1 MDRLNFKSKFGLFNN
16 KNHNIHKTKDSI
28 LPSTLNRVNQN
39 SLWLQ
44 SMEPIKYAKKYAEKL
59 YVIENFKTEK
69 VELDLFKIELFSN
82 LKKQLSYNISLI
94 KKVFLETSDG
104 SLNVGLNS
112 ILIDSLLKVVFKKIY
127 YKIFSNT
134 DYIFSIIAVGGYG
147 RGELAPYS
155 DLDLLFL
162 LPDDLKINENKDT
175 EEAIQFILYILW
187 DLGYTVGHSTR
198 TISDCIEKS
207 KLDLTISTTLLEK
220 RFIIGDEESFN
231 LLNNKFNLF
240 NKSTKTLK
248 FVEAKLTESEL
259 RHSRF
264 GGSRYVV
271 EPNVKDGKGGLR
283 DLHTLI
289 WISKFAYKVD
299 SISKL
304 INIGALSK
312 NEAASFAE
320 AQRFLLSVRC
330 HLHYRASRED
340 DRLAMDAQLDIAKIM
355 NFKNTI
361 TQKDVERFM
370 KRYFLATKTVGNLTR
385 IFCAAIETEF
395 NKPLRLNFLSFKKK
409 ENVYPFDIELGR
421 LFAKNKEILS
431 ENPVNIIRLF
441 NISHNKN
448 IDIHPKTLRYLNGL
462 RRLIN
467 YEVRHDF
474 DANKMFLD
482 ILTSEKDSTRTLRL
496 MNESN
501 ILGQFIPEFQKIVGL
516 MQFDMYHSYTVDEH
530 TIFTISNLYSLKNGE
545 FKTFAPL
552 ASEVILEISSNKCLF
567 VAMLLHDIAK
577 GKKGD
582 HSENGALIAS
592 VVCPRL
598 GLSKEE
604 TKTVEWLILY
614 HLLMSKT
621 AFRYELA
628 DEKVIKNFT
637 NKVKSVERLNLLLVL
652 TVADIKGVGPEIW
665 NDWKGSLITE
675 LYSKSFDMLQK
686 DNLKTIKVIQTPKNL
701 FEIYLIENGLKNSD
715 VKKYCSYYYNK
726 YWEIFNLSKI
736 INHFEIFTKM
746 NQESKKFKIH
756 IFEENNLKATELLVI
771 APDHHGLFSLI
782 SGLVA
787 SSGYDVVNAK
797 IITRS
802 DGYAL
807 DTFFIQNKDRKPISE
822 EHSKKRLLKTIS
834 QGLEGNFNIE
844 KALKLRWEEIP
855 ARFRA
860 VKAPTRV
867 IIDNNMSDEYSILEI
882 KCKNAPGVLYRIT
895 KVITSLGFQINTANV
910 STYGDRV
917 VDIFYIKNAFGSKID
932 DNVTIEK
939 VKISILNIL
948 EETDP
953 ANQMIKS

>member
-1 MDRLNFKSKFGLFNN
+1 MDRISFKSGFTLFNKKKEKLQKTSN
-16 KNHNIHKTKDSI
+16 KI
-28 LPSTLNRVNQN
+28 NQN
-39 SLWLQ
+39 SLWVQ
-44 SMEPIKYAKKYAEKL
+44 SLEPIKYAKNCSENL
-59 YVIENFKTEK
+59 YKIDDFKTETNDL
-69 VELDLFKIELFSN
+69 VLFKKELFSN
-82 LKKQLSYNISLI
+82 LKNQLDEKNDLI
-94 KKVFLETSDG
+94 KKIFLGTSDG

-112 ILIDSLLKVVFKKIY
+112 ILIDSMLRVVFKKIY
-127 YKIFSNT
+127 HKIFNNT

-147 RGELAPYS
+147 RGELAPCS

-162 LPDDLKINENKDT
+162 LPNNLKINESKHA
-175 EEAIQFILYILW
+175 EEVIQFILYILW
-187 DLGYTVGHSTR
+187 DLGYSVGHSTR
-198 TISDCIEKS
+198 TIDDCIEKS
-207 KLDLTISTTLLEK
+207 KLDLTISTALLEK
-220 RFIIGDEESFN
+220 RFIVGNEDVFS
-231 LLNNKFNLF
+231 LLNDKFTFFIKN
-240 NKSTKTLK
+240 TKTLK
-248 FVEAKLTESEL
+248 FVEAKLVESEL
-259 RHSRF
+259 RHKRF

-299 SISKL
+299 SVSKL
-304 INIGALSK
+304 INMGALSK
-312 NEAASFAE
+312 KEAASFAE
-320 AQRFLLSVRC
+320 SQRFLLSVRC
-330 HLHYRASRED
+330 HLHYRAFRED
-340 DRLAMDAQLDIAKIM
+340 DRLAMDAQLDLAKTM

-370 KRYFLATKTVGNLTR
+370 KRYFLATKTVGSLTR

-395 NKPLRLNFLSFKKK
+395 DKPLRLSFLSFKKK
-409 ENVYPFDIELGR
+409 EDVYPFDIELGR
-421 LFAKNKEILS
+421 LFVKNKEVLS
-431 ENPVNIIRLF
+431 ENPVNIIKLF

-448 IDIHPKTLRYLNGL
+448 IDIHPKTLRYLTSL
-462 RRLIN
+462 QRLIN
-467 YEVRHDF
+467 HEVRHDF

-482 ILTSEKDSTRTLRL
+482 ILTSDKDSTRTLRL

-501 ILGQFIPEFQKIVGL
+501 ILGKFIPEFQKIVGL

-545 FKTFAPL
+545 FKNFAPL
-552 ASEVILEISSNKCLF
+552 ASKVILEISSKKCLF

-577 GKKGD
+577 GRKGD

-621 AFRYELA
+621 AFRYELGDA
-628 DEKVIKNFT
+628 RVIKSFVD
-637 NKVKSVERLNLLLVL
+637 KVKSVERLKLLLVL

-686 DNLKTIKVIQTPKNL
+686 DNVNELIKTPKKS
-701 FEIYLIENGLKNSD
+701 FENFLVENGLTNSD
-715 VKKYCSYYYNK
+715 AKQYCSYYYDN
-726 YWEIFNLSKI
+726 YWEIFNLSRI
-736 INHFEIFTKM
+736 INHYEIFRNMYKD
-746 NQESKKFKIH
+746 SKKFKVH
-756 IFEENNLKATELLVI
+756 LFDESKLKATELLVI

-782 SGLVA
+782 SGLVSA
-787 SSGYDVVNAK
+787 SGYDVVNAK

-807 DTFFIQNKDRKPISE
+807 DTFFIQNKNRQPIIE
-822 EHSKKRLLKTIS
+822 EHSKKKLLKVIS
-834 QGLEGNFNIE
+834 QGLEGNFNVE
-844 KALKLRWEEIP
+844 KALNKRWEEIP

-860 VKAPTRV
+860 IKAPTRV

-895 KVITSLGFQINTANV
+895 KVITSLGLQINTANV

-917 VDIFYIKNAFGSKID
+917 VDIFYIKDAFGLKID
-932 DNVTIEK
+932 NNKSMDK
-939 VKISILNIL
+939 VKMSILKTL

-953 ANQMIKS
+953 ANQMTRS

>member
-1 MDRLNFKSKFGLFNN
+1 MDRISFKSGFTLFNKKKENLQNTSN
-16 KNHNIHKTKDSI
+16 KI
-28 LPSTLNRVNQN
+28 NQN
-39 SLWLQ
+39 SLWVQ
-44 SMEPIKYAKKYAEKL
+44 SLEPIKYAKNCSENL
-59 YVIENFKTEK
+59 YKIDDFKTETNDL
-69 VELDLFKIELFSN
+69 VLFKKELFSN
-82 LKKQLSYNISLI
+82 LKNQLDEKNDLI
-94 KKVFLETSDG
+94 KKIFLGTSDG

-112 ILIDSLLKVVFKKIY
+112 ILIDSLLRVVFKKIY
-127 YKIFSNT
+127 YKIFNNT

-147 RGELAPYS
+147 RGELAPCS

-162 LPDDLKINENKDT
+162 LPNNLKINESKHA
-175 EEAIQFILYILW
+175 EEVIQFILYILW
-187 DLGYTVGHSTR
+187 DLGYSVGHSTR
-198 TISDCIEKS
+198 TIDDCIEKS
-207 KLDLTISTTLLEK
+207 KLDLTISTALLEK
-220 RFIIGDEESFN
+220 RFIVGNEDVFS
-231 LLNNKFNLF
+231 LLNDKFTLF
-240 NKSTKTLK
+240 IKNTKTLK
-248 FVEAKLTESEL
+248 FVEAKLVESEL
-259 RHSRF
+259 RHKRF

-299 SISKL
+299 SVSKL
-304 INIGALSK
+304 INMGALSK
-312 NEAASFAE
+312 KEAASFAE
-320 AQRFLLSVRC
+320 SQRFLLSVRC

-340 DRLAMDAQLDIAKIM
+340 DRLAMDAQLDLAKTM

-370 KRYFLATKTVGNLTR
+370 KRYFLATKTVGSLTR

-395 NKPLRLNFLSFKKK
+395 NKPLRLSFLSFKKK
-409 ENVYPFDIELGR
+409 EDVYPFDIELGR
-421 LFAKNKEILS
+421 LFVKNKEVLS
-431 ENPVNIIRLF
+431 ENPVNIIKLF

-448 IDIHPKTLRYLNGL
+448 IDIHPKTLRYLTSL
-462 RRLIN
+462 QRLIN
-467 YEVRHDF
+467 YEVRNDF

-482 ILTSEKDSTRTLRL
+482 ILTSDKDSTRTLRL

-501 ILGQFIPEFQKIVGL
+501 ILGKFIPEFQKIVGL

-545 FKTFAPL
+545 FKNFAPL
-552 ASEVILEISSNKCLF
+552 ASKVILEISSKKCLF

-577 GKKGD
+577 GRKGD
-582 HSENGALIAS
+582 HSENGSLIAS

-621 AFRYELA
+621 AFRYELGDA
-628 DEKVIKNFT
+628 RVIKSFVD
-637 NKVKSVERLNLLLVL
+637 KVKSVERLKLLLVL

-686 DNLKTIKVIQTPKNL
+686 DNVNELIKTPKKS
-701 FEIYLIENGLKNSD
+701 FENFLVENGLTNSD
-715 VKKYCSYYYNK
+715 AKQYCSYYYDN
-726 YWEIFNLSKI
+726 YWEIFNLSRI
-736 INHFEIFTKM
+736 INHYEIFRNMYKD
-746 NQESKKFKIH
+746 SKKFKVH
-756 IFEENNLKATELLVI
+756 LFDESKLKATELLVI

-782 SGLVA
+782 SGLVSA
-787 SSGYDVVNAK
+787 SGYDVVNAK

-807 DTFFIQNKDRKPISE
+807 DTFFIQNKNRQPIIE
-822 EHSKKRLLKTIS
+822 EHSKKKLLKIIS
-834 QGLEGNFNIE
+834 QGLEGNFNVE
-844 KALKLRWEEIP
+844 KALNKRWEEIP

-860 VKAPTRV
+860 IKAPTRV

-895 KVITSLGFQINTANV
+895 KVITSLGLQINTANV

-917 VDIFYIKNAFGSKID
+917 VDIFYIKDAFGLKID
-932 DNVTIEK
+932 NNKSVDK
-939 VKISILNIL
+939 VKMSILKTL

-953 ANQMIKS
+953 ANQMTRS

>member
-1 MDRLNFKSKFGLFNN
+1 MDRISFKSGFTLFNKKKENLQNTSN
-16 KNHNIHKTKDSI
+16 KI
-28 LPSTLNRVNQN
+28 NQN
-39 SLWLQ
+39 SLWVQ
-44 SMEPIKYAKKYAEKL
+44 SLEPIKYAKNCSENL
-59 YVIENFKTEK
+59 YKIDDFKTETNDL
-69 VELDLFKIELFSN
+69 VLFKKELFSN
-82 LKKQLSYNISLI
+82 LKNQLDEKNDLI
-94 KKVFLETSDG
+94 KKIFLGTSDG

-112 ILIDSLLKVVFKKIY
+112 ILIDSMLRVVFKKIY
-127 YKIFSNT
+127 QKIFNNT

-147 RGELAPYS
+147 RGELAPCS

-162 LPDDLKINENKDT
+162 LPNNLKINESKHA
-175 EEAIQFILYILW
+175 EEVIQFILYILW
-187 DLGYTVGHSTR
+187 DLGYSVGHSTR
-198 TISDCIEKS
+198 TIDDCIEKS
-207 KLDLTISTTLLEK
+207 KLDLTISTALLEK
-220 RFIIGDEESFN
+220 RFIVGNEDVFS
-231 LLNNKFNLF
+231 LLNDKFTLF
-240 NKSTKTLK
+240 IKNTKTLK
-248 FVEAKLTESEL
+248 FVEAKLVESEL
-259 RHSRF
+259 RHKRF

-299 SISKL
+299 SVSKL
-304 INIGALSK
+304 INMGALSK
-312 NEAASFAE
+312 KEAASFAE
-320 AQRFLLSVRC
+320 SQRFLLSVRC
-330 HLHYRASRED
+330 HLHYRAFRED
-340 DRLAMDAQLDIAKIM
+340 DRLAMDAQLDLAKTM

-370 KRYFLATKTVGNLTR
+370 KRYFLATKTVGSLTR

-395 NKPLRLNFLSFKKK
+395 DKPLRLSFLSFKKK
-409 ENVYPFDIELGR
+409 EDVYPFDIELGR
-421 LFAKNKEILS
+421 LFVKNKEVLS
-431 ENPVNIIRLF
+431 ENPVNIIKLF

-448 IDIHPKTLRYLNGL
+448 IDIHPKTLRYLTSL
-462 RRLIN
+462 QRLIN
-467 YEVRHDF
+467 YEVRNDF

-482 ILTSEKDSTRTLRL
+482 ILTSDKDSTRTLRL

-501 ILGQFIPEFQKIVGL
+501 ILGKFIPEFQKIVGL

-545 FKTFAPL
+545 FKNFAPL
-552 ASEVILEISSNKCLF
+552 ASKVILEISSKKCLF

-577 GKKGD
+577 GRKGD

-621 AFRYELA
+621 AFRYELGDA
-628 DEKVIKNFT
+628 RVIKSFVD
-637 NKVKSVERLNLLLVL
+637 KVKSVERLKLLLVL

-686 DNLKTIKVIQTPKNL
+686 DNVNELIKTPKKS
-701 FEIYLIENGLKNSD
+701 FENFLVENGLTNSD
-715 VKKYCSYYYNK
+715 AKQYCSYYYDN
-726 YWEIFNLSKI
+726 YWEIFNLSRI
-736 INHFEIFTKM
+736 INHYEIFRNMYKD
-746 NQESKKFKIH
+746 SKKFKVH
-756 IFEENNLKATELLVI
+756 LFDESKLKATELLVI

-782 SGLVA
+782 SGLVSA
-787 SSGYDVVNAK
+787 SGYDVVNAK

-807 DTFFIQNKDRKPISE
+807 DTFFIQNKNRQPIIE
-822 EHSKKRLLKTIS
+822 EHSKKKLLKVIS
-834 QGLEGNFNIE
+834 QGLEGNFNVE
-844 KALKLRWEEIP
+844 KALNKRWEEIP

-860 VKAPTRV
+860 IKAPTRV

-895 KVITSLGFQINTANV
+895 KVITSLGLQINTANV

-917 VDIFYIKNAFGSKID
+917 VDIFYIKDAFGSKID
-932 DNVTIEK
+932 NNKSMDK
-939 VKISILNIL
+939 VKMSILKTL

-953 ANQMIKS
+953 ANQMTRS

>member
-1 MDRLNFKSKFGLFNN
+1 MDRISFKSGFTLFNKKKENLQNTSN
-16 KNHNIHKTKDSI
+16 KI
-28 LPSTLNRVNQN
+28 NQN
-39 SLWLQ
+39 SLWVQ
-44 SMEPIKYAKKYAEKL
+44 SLEPIKYAKNCSENL
-59 YVIENFKTEK
+59 YKIDDFKTETND
-69 VELDLFKIELFSN
+69 LGLFKKELFSN
-82 LKKQLSYNISLI
+82 LKNQLDEKIDLI
-94 KKVFLETSDG
+94 KKIFLETSDG

-112 ILIDSLLKVVFKKIY
+112 ILIDSLLRVVFKKIY
-127 YKIFSNT
+127 YKIFNNT

-147 RGELAPYS
+147 RGELAPCS

-162 LPDDLKINENKDT
+162 LPNNLKINQSKHA
-175 EEAIQFILYILW
+175 EEVIQFILYILW

-198 TISDCIEKS
+198 TIDDCIEKS
-207 KLDLTISTTLLEK
+207 KLDLTISTALLEK
-220 RFIIGDEESFN
+220 RFIVGNEDVFS
-231 LLNNKFNLF
+231 LLNDKFTFFIKN
-240 NKSTKTLK
+240 TKTLK
-248 FVEAKLTESEL
+248 FVEAKLVESEL
-259 RHSRF
+259 RHKRF

-299 SISKL
+299 SVSKL
-304 INIGALSK
+304 INMGALSK
-312 NEAASFAE
+312 KEAASFAE
-320 AQRFLLSVRC
+320 SQRFLLSVRC
-330 HLHYRASRED
+330 HLHYRAFRED
-340 DRLAMDAQLDIAKIM
+340 DRLAMDAQLDLAKTM

-370 KRYFLATKTVGNLTR
+370 KRYFLATKTVGSLTR

-395 NKPLRLNFLSFKKK
+395 NKPLRLSFLSFKKK
-409 ENVYPFDIELGR
+409 EDVYPFDIELGR
-421 LFAKNKEILS
+421 LFVKNKEVLS
-431 ENPVNIIRLF
+431 ENPVNIIKLF

-448 IDIHPKTLRYLNGL
+448 IDIHPKTLRYLTSL
-462 RRLIN
+462 QRLIN
-467 YEVRHDF
+467 HEVRHDF

-482 ILTSEKDSTRTLRL
+482 ILTSDKDSTRTLRL

-501 ILGQFIPEFQKIVGL
+501 ILGKFIPEFQKIVGL

-545 FKTFAPL
+545 FKNFAPL
-552 ASEVILEISSNKCLF
+552 ASKVILEISSKKCLF

-577 GKKGD
+577 GRKGD
-582 HSENGALIAS
+582 HSENGSLIAS

-621 AFRYELA
+621 AFRYELGDA
-628 DEKVIKNFT
+628 RVIKSFVD
-637 NKVKSVERLNLLLVL
+637 KVKSVERLKLLLVL

-686 DNLKTIKVIQTPKNL
+686 DNVNELIKTPKKS
-701 FEIYLIENGLKNSD
+701 FENFLVENGLTNSD
-715 VKKYCSYYYNK
+715 AKQYCSYYYDN
-726 YWEIFNLSKI
+726 YWEIFKLSRI
-736 INHFEIFTKM
+736 INHYEIFRNMYKD
-746 NQESKKFKIH
+746 SKKFKVH
-756 IFEENNLKATELLVI
+756 LFDESKLKATELLVI

-782 SGLVA
+782 SGLVSA
-787 SSGYDVVNAK
+787 SGYDVVNAK

-807 DTFFIQNKDRKPISE
+807 DTFFIQNKNRQPIIE
-822 EHSKKRLLKTIS
+822 EHSKKKLLKIIS
-834 QGLEGNFNIE
+834 QGLEGNFNVE
-844 KALKLRWEEIP
+844 KALNKRWEEIP

-860 VKAPTRV
+860 IKAPTRV

-895 KVITSLGFQINTANV
+895 KVITSLGLQINTANV

-917 VDIFYIKNAFGSKID
+917 VDIFYIKDAFGLKID
-932 DNVTIEK
+932 NNKSMDK
-939 VKISILNIL
+939 VKMSILKTL

-953 ANQMIKS
+953 ANQMTRS

>member
-1 MDRLNFKSKFGLFNN
+1 MDRISFKSGFTLFNKKKEKLQKTSN
-16 KNHNIHKTKDSI
+16 KI
-28 LPSTLNRVNQN
+28 NQN
-39 SLWLQ
+39 SLWVQ
-44 SMEPIKYAKKYAEKL
+44 SLEPIKYAKNCSENL
-59 YVIENFKTEK
+59 YKIDDFKTETNDL
-69 VELDLFKIELFSN
+69 VLFKKELFSN
-82 LKKQLSYNISLI
+82 LKNQLDEKNDLI
-94 KKVFLETSDG
+94 KKIFLGTSDG

-112 ILIDSLLKVVFKKIY
+112 ILIDSMLRVLFKKIY
-127 YKIFSNT
+127 HKIFNNT

-147 RGELAPYS
+147 RGELAPCS

-162 LPDDLKINENKDT
+162 LPNNLKINESKHA
-175 EEAIQFILYILW
+175 EEVIQFILYILW
-187 DLGYTVGHSTR
+187 DLGYSVGHSTR
-198 TISDCIEKS
+198 TIDDCIEKS
-207 KLDLTISTTLLEK
+207 KLDLTISTALLEK
-220 RFIIGDEESFN
+220 RFIVGNEDVFS
-231 LLNNKFNLF
+231 LLNDKFTFFIKN
-240 NKSTKTLK
+240 TKTLK
-248 FVEAKLTESEL
+248 FVEAKLVESEL
-259 RHSRF
+259 RHKRF

-299 SISKL
+299 SVSKL
-304 INIGALSK
+304 INMGALSK
-312 NEAASFAE
+312 KEAASFAE
-320 AQRFLLSVRC
+320 SQRFLLSVRC
-330 HLHYRASRED
+330 HLHYRAFRED
-340 DRLAMDAQLDIAKIM
+340 DRLAMDAQLDLAKTM

-370 KRYFLATKTVGNLTR
+370 KRYFLATKTVGSLTR

-395 NKPLRLNFLSFKKK
+395 DKPLRLSFLSFKKK
-409 ENVYPFDIELGR
+409 EDVYPFDIELGR
-421 LFAKNKEILS
+421 LFVKNKEVLS
-431 ENPVNIIRLF
+431 ENPVNIIKLF

-448 IDIHPKTLRYLNGL
+448 IDIHPKTLRYLTSL
-462 RRLIN
+462 QRLIN
-467 YEVRHDF
+467 YEVRNDF

-482 ILTSEKDSTRTLRL
+482 ILTSDKDSTRTLRL

-501 ILGQFIPEFQKIVGL
+501 ILGKFIPEFQKIVGL

-545 FKTFAPL
+545 FKNFAPL
-552 ASEVILEISSNKCLF
+552 ASKVILEISSKKCLF

-577 GKKGD
+577 GRKGD
-582 HSENGALIAS
+582 HSENGSLIAS

-621 AFRYELA
+621 AFRYELGDA
-628 DEKVIKNFT
+628 RVIKSFVD
-637 NKVKSVERLNLLLVL
+637 KVKSVERLKLLLVL

-686 DNLKTIKVIQTPKNL
+686 DNVNELIKTPKKS
-701 FEIYLIENGLKNSD
+701 FENFLVENGLTNSD
-715 VKKYCSYYYNK
+715 AKQYCSYYYDN
-726 YWEIFNLSKI
+726 YWEIFKLSRI
-736 INHFEIFTKM
+736 INHYEIFRNMYKD
-746 NQESKKFKIH
+746 SKKFKVH
-756 IFEENNLKATELLVI
+756 LFDESKLKATELLVI

-782 SGLVA
+782 SGLVSA
-787 SSGYDVVNAK
+787 SGYDVVNAK

-807 DTFFIQNKDRKPISE
+807 DTFFIQNKNRQPIIE
-822 EHSKKRLLKTIS
+822 EHSKKKLLKVIS
-834 QGLEGNFNIE
+834 QGLEGNFNVE
-844 KALKLRWEEIP
+844 KALNKRWEEIP

-860 VKAPTRV
+860 IKAPTRV

-895 KVITSLGFQINTANV
+895 KVITSLGLQINTANV

-917 VDIFYIKNAFGSKID
+917 VDIFYIKDAFGSKID
-932 DNVTIEK
+932 NNKSMDK
-939 VKISILNIL
+939 VKMSILKTL

-953 ANQMIKS
+953 ANQMTRS

>member
-1 MDRLNFKSKFGLFNN
+1 MDRISFKSGFTLFNKKKENLKNTSN
-16 KNHNIHKTKDSI
+16 KI
-28 LPSTLNRVNQN
+28 NQN
-39 SLWLQ
+39 SLWVQ
-44 SMEPIKYAKKYAEKL
+44 SLEPIKYAKNCSENL
-59 YVIENFKTEK
+59 YKIDDFKTETNDL
-69 VELDLFKIELFSN
+69 VLFKKELFSN
-82 LKKQLSYNISLI
+82 LKNQLDEKNDLI
-94 KKVFLETSDG
+94 KKIFLGTSDG

-112 ILIDSLLKVVFKKIY
+112 ILIDSMLRVVFKKIY
-127 YKIFSNT
+127 HKIFNNT

-147 RGELAPYS
+147 RGELAPCS

-162 LPDDLKINENKDT
+162 LPNNLKINESKHA
-175 EEAIQFILYILW
+175 EEVIEFILYILW
-187 DLGYTVGHSTR
+187 DLGYSVGHSTR
-198 TISDCIEKS
+198 TIDDCIEKS
-207 KLDLTISTTLLEK
+207 KLDLTISTALLEK
-220 RFIIGDEESFN
+220 RFIVGNEDVFS
-231 LLNNKFNLF
+231 LLNDKFTLF
-240 NKSTKTLK
+240 IKNTKTLK
-248 FVEAKLTESEL
+248 FVEAKLVESEL
-259 RHSRF
+259 RHKRF

-299 SISKL
+299 SVSKL
-304 INIGALSK
+304 INMGALSK
-312 NEAASFAE
+312 KEAASFAE
-320 AQRFLLSVRC
+320 SQRFLLSVRC
-330 HLHYRASRED
+330 HLHYRAFRED
-340 DRLAMDAQLDIAKIM
+340 DRLAMDAQLDLAKTM

-370 KRYFLATKTVGNLTR
+370 KRYFLATKTVGSLTR

-395 NKPLRLNFLSFKKK
+395 DKPLRLSFLSFKKK
-409 ENVYPFDIELGR
+409 EDVYPFDIELGR
-421 LFAKNKEILS
+421 LFVKNKEVLS
-431 ENPVNIIRLF
+431 ENPVNIIKLF

-448 IDIHPKTLRYLNGL
+448 IDIHPKTLRYLTSL
-462 RRLIN
+462 QRLIN
-467 YEVRHDF
+467 YEVRNDF

-482 ILTSEKDSTRTLRL
+482 ILTSDKDSTRTLRL

-501 ILGQFIPEFQKIVGL
+501 ILGKFIPEFQKIVGL

-545 FKTFAPL
+545 FKNFAPL
-552 ASEVILEISSNKCLF
+552 ASKVILEISSKKCLF

-577 GKKGD
+577 GRKGD

-621 AFRYELA
+621 AFRYELGDA
-628 DEKVIKNFT
+628 RVIKSFVD
-637 NKVKSVERLNLLLVL
+637 KVKSVERLKLLLVL

-686 DNLKTIKVIQTPKNL
+686 DNVNELIKTPKKS
-701 FEIYLIENGLKNSD
+701 FENFLVENGLTNSD
-715 VKKYCSYYYNK
+715 AKQYCSYYYDN
-726 YWEIFNLSKI
+726 YWEIFNLSRI
-736 INHFEIFTKM
+736 INHYEIFRNMYKD
-746 NQESKKFKIH
+746 SKKFKVH
-756 IFEENNLKATELLVI
+756 LFDESKLKATELLVI

-782 SGLVA
+782 SGLVSA
-787 SSGYDVVNAK
+787 SGYDVVNAK

-807 DTFFIQNKDRKPISE
+807 DTFFIQNKNRQPIIE
-822 EHSKKRLLKTIS
+822 EHSKKKLLKVIS
-834 QGLEGNFNIE
+834 QGLEGNFNVE
-844 KALKLRWEEIP
+844 KALNKRWEEIP

-860 VKAPTRV
+860 IKAPTRV

-895 KVITSLGFQINTANV
+895 KVITSLGLQINTANV

-917 VDIFYIKNAFGSKID
+917 VDIFYIKDAFGSKID
-932 DNVTIEK
+932 NNKSMDK
-939 VKISILNIL
+939 VKMSILKTL

-953 ANQMIKS
+953 ANQMTRS

>member
-1 MDRLNFKSKFGLFNN
+1 MDRISFKSGFTLFNKKKENLQNTSN
-16 KNHNIHKTKDSI
+16 KI
-28 LPSTLNRVNQN
+28 NQN
-39 SLWLQ
+39 SLWVQ
-44 SMEPIKYAKKYAEKL
+44 SLEPIKYAKNCSENL
-59 YVIENFKTEK
+59 YKIDDFKTETNDL
-69 VELDLFKIELFSN
+69 VLFKKELFSN
-82 LKKQLSYNISLI
+82 LKNQLDEKNDLI
-94 KKVFLETSDG
+94 KKIFLGTSDG

-112 ILIDSLLKVVFKKIY
+112 ILIDSMLRVVFKKIY
-127 YKIFSNT
+127 HKIFNNT

-147 RGELAPYS
+147 RGELAPCS

-162 LPDDLKINENKDT
+162 LPNNLKINESKHA
-175 EEAIQFILYILW
+175 EEVIQFILYILW
-187 DLGYTVGHSTR
+187 DLGYSVGHSTR
-198 TISDCIEKS
+198 TIDDCIEKS
-207 KLDLTISTTLLEK
+207 KLDLTISTALLEK
-220 RFIIGDEESFN
+220 RFIVGNEDVFS
-231 LLNNKFNLF
+231 LLNDKFTLF
-240 NKSTKTLK
+240 IKNTKTLK
-248 FVEAKLTESEL
+248 FVEAKLVESEL
-259 RHSRF
+259 RHKRF

-299 SISKL
+299 SVSKL
-304 INIGALSK
+304 INMGALSK
-312 NEAASFAE
+312 KEAASFAE
-320 AQRFLLSVRC
+320 SQRFLLSVRC
-330 HLHYRASRED
+330 HLHYRAFRED
-340 DRLAMDAQLDIAKIM
+340 DRLAMDAQLDLAKTM

-370 KRYFLATKTVGNLTR
+370 KRYFLATKTVGSLTR

-395 NKPLRLNFLSFKKK
+395 DKPLRLSFLSFKKK
-409 ENVYPFDIELGR
+409 EDVYPFDIELGR
-421 LFAKNKEILS
+421 LFVKNKEVLS
-431 ENPVNIIRLF
+431 ENPVNIIKLF

-448 IDIHPKTLRYLNGL
+448 IDIHPKTLRYLTSL
-462 RRLIN
+462 QRLIN

-482 ILTSEKDSTRTLRL
+482 ILTSDKDSTRTLRL

-501 ILGQFIPEFQKIVGL
+501 ILGKFIPEFQKIVGL

-545 FKTFAPL
+545 FKNFAPL
-552 ASEVILEISSNKCLF
+552 ASKVILEISSKKCLF

-577 GKKGD
+577 GRKGD
-582 HSENGALIAS
+582 HSENGSLIAS

-621 AFRYELA
+621 AFRYELGDA
-628 DEKVIKNFT
+628 RVIKSFVD
-637 NKVKSVERLNLLLVL
+637 KVKSVERLKLLLVL

-686 DNLKTIKVIQTPKNL
+686 DNVNELIKTPKKS
-701 FEIYLIENGLKNSD
+701 FENFLVENGLTNSD
-715 VKKYCSYYYNK
+715 AKQYCSYYYDN
-726 YWEIFNLSKI
+726 YWEIFNLSRI
-736 INHFEIFTKM
+736 INHYEIFRNMYKD
-746 NQESKKFKIH
+746 SKKFKVH
-756 IFEENNLKATELLVI
+756 LFDESKLKATELLVI

-782 SGLVA
+782 SGLVSA
-787 SSGYDVVNAK
+787 SGYDVVNAK

-807 DTFFIQNKDRKPISE
+807 DTFFIQNKNRQPIIE
-822 EHSKKRLLKTIS
+822 EHSKKKLLKVIS
-834 QGLEGNFNIE
+834 QGLEGNFNVE
-844 KALKLRWEEIP
+844 KALNKRWEEIP

-860 VKAPTRV
+860 IKAPTRV

-895 KVITSLGFQINTANV
+895 KVITSLGLQINTANV

-917 VDIFYIKNAFGSKID
+917 VDIFYIKDAFGSKID
-932 DNVTIEK
+932 NNKSMDK
-939 VKISILNIL
+939 VKMSILKTL

-953 ANQMIKS
+953 ANQMTRS

>member
-1 MDRLNFKSKFGLFNN
+1 MDRISFKSGFTLFNKKKENLKNTSN
-16 KNHNIHKTKDSI
+16 KI
-28 LPSTLNRVNQN
+28 NQN
-39 SLWLQ
+39 SLWVQ
-44 SMEPIKYAKKYAEKL
+44 SLEPIKYAKNCSENL
-59 YVIENFKTEK
+59 YKIDDFKTETNDL
-69 VELDLFKIELFSN
+69 VLFKKELFSN
-82 LKKQLSYNISLI
+82 LKNQLDEKNDLI
-94 KKVFLETSDG
+94 KKIFLGTSDG

-112 ILIDSLLKVVFKKIY
+112 ILIDSMLRVVFKKIY
-127 YKIFSNT
+127 HKIFNNT

-147 RGELAPYS
+147 RGELAPCS

-162 LPDDLKINENKDT
+162 LPNNLKINESKHA
-175 EEAIQFILYILW
+175 EEVIQFILYILW
-187 DLGYTVGHSTR
+187 DLGYSVGHSTR
-198 TISDCIEKS
+198 TIDDCIEKS
-207 KLDLTISTTLLEK
+207 KLDLTISTALLEK
-220 RFIIGDEESFN
+220 RFIVGNEDVFS
-231 LLNNKFNLF
+231 LLNDKFTLF
-240 NKSTKTLK
+240 IKNTKTLK
-248 FVEAKLTESEL
+248 FVEAKLVESEL
-259 RHSRF
+259 RHKRF

-299 SISKL
+299 SVSKL
-304 INIGALSK
+304 INMGALSK
-312 NEAASFAE
+312 KEAASFAE
-320 AQRFLLSVRC
+320 SQRFLLSVRC
-330 HLHYRASRED
+330 HLHYRAFRED
-340 DRLAMDAQLDIAKIM
+340 DRLAMDAQLDLAKTM

-370 KRYFLATKTVGNLTR
+370 KRYFLATKTVGSLTR

-395 NKPLRLNFLSFKKK
+395 NKPLRLSFLSFKKK
-409 ENVYPFDIELGR
+409 EDVYPFDIELGR
-421 LFAKNKEILS
+421 LFVKNKEVLS
-431 ENPVNIIRLF
+431 ENPVNIIKLF

-448 IDIHPKTLRYLNGL
+448 IDIHPKTLRYLTSL
-462 RRLIN
+462 QRLIN
-467 YEVRHDF
+467 YEVRNDF

-482 ILTSEKDSTRTLRL
+482 ILTSDKDSTRTLRL

-501 ILGQFIPEFQKIVGL
+501 ILGKFIPEFQKIVGL

-545 FKTFAPL
+545 FKNFAPL
-552 ASEVILEISSNKCLF
+552 ASKVILEISSKKCLF

-577 GKKGD
+577 GRKGD
-582 HSENGALIAS
+582 HSENGSLIAS

-621 AFRYELA
+621 AFRYELGDA
-628 DEKVIKNFT
+628 RVIKSFVD
-637 NKVKSVERLNLLLVL
+637 KVKSVERLKLLLVL

-686 DNLKTIKVIQTPKNL
+686 DNVNELIKTPKKS
-701 FEIYLIENGLKNSD
+701 FENFLVENGLTNSD
-715 VKKYCSYYYNK
+715 AKQYCSYYYDN
-726 YWEIFNLSKI
+726 YWEIFNLSRI
-736 INHFEIFTKM
+736 INHYEIFRNMYKD
-746 NQESKKFKIH
+746 SKKFKVH
-756 IFEENNLKATELLVI
+756 LFDESKLKATELLVI

-782 SGLVA
+782 SGLVSA
-787 SSGYDVVNAK
+787 SGYDVVNAK

-807 DTFFIQNKDRKPISE
+807 DTFFIQNKNRQPIIE
-822 EHSKKRLLKTIS
+822 EHSKKKLLKVIS
-834 QGLEGNFNIE
+834 QGLEGNFNVE
-844 KALKLRWEEIP
+844 KALNKRWEEIP

-860 VKAPTRV
+860 IKAPTRV

-895 KVITSLGFQINTANV
+895 KVITSLGLQINTANV

-917 VDIFYIKNAFGSKID
+917 VDIFYIKDAFGSKID
-932 DNVTIEK
+932 NNKSMDK
-939 VKISILNIL
+939 VKMSILKTL

-953 ANQMIKS
+953 ANQMTRS

>member
-1 MDRLNFKSKFGLFNN
+1 MDRINFKSGFTLFNKKKENLQNTSN
-16 KNHNIHKTKDSI
+16 KI
-28 LPSTLNRVNQN
+28 NQN
-39 SLWLQ
+39 SLWVQ
-44 SMEPIKYAKKYAEKL
+44 SLEPIKYAKNCSENL
-59 YVIENFKTEK
+59 YKIDDFKTETNDL
-69 VELDLFKIELFSN
+69 VLFKKELFSN
-82 LKKQLSYNISLI
+82 LKNQLDEKNDLI
-94 KKVFLETSDG
+94 KKIFLGTSDG

-112 ILIDSLLKVVFKKIY
+112 ILIDSMLRVVFKKIY
-127 YKIFSNT
+127 HKIFNNT

-147 RGELAPYS
+147 RGELAPCS

-162 LPDDLKINENKDT
+162 LPNNLKINESKHA
-175 EEAIQFILYILW
+175 EEVIQFILYILW
-187 DLGYTVGHSTR
+187 DLGYSVGHSTR
-198 TISDCIEKS
+198 TIDDCIEKS
-207 KLDLTISTTLLEK
+207 KLDLTISTALLEK
-220 RFIIGDEESFN
+220 RFIVGNEDVFS
-231 LLNNKFNLF
+231 LLNDKFTLF
-240 NKSTKTLK
+240 IKNTKTLK
-248 FVEAKLTESEL
+248 FVEAKLVESEL
-259 RHSRF
+259 RHKRF

-299 SISKL
+299 SVSKL
-304 INIGALSK
+304 INMGALSK
-312 NEAASFAE
+312 KEAASFAE
-320 AQRFLLSVRC
+320 SQRFLLSVRC
-330 HLHYRASRED
+330 HLHYRAFRED
-340 DRLAMDAQLDIAKIM
+340 DRLAMDAQLDLAKTM

-370 KRYFLATKTVGNLTR
+370 KRYFLATKTVGSLTR

-395 NKPLRLNFLSFKKK
+395 DKPLRLSFLSFKKK
-409 ENVYPFDIELGR
+409 EDVYPFDIELGR
-421 LFAKNKEILS
+421 LFVKNKEVLS
-431 ENPVNIIRLF
+431 ENPVNIIKLF

-448 IDIHPKTLRYLNGL
+448 IDIHPKTLRYLTSL
-462 RRLIN
+462 QRLIN

-482 ILTSEKDSTRTLRL
+482 ILTSDKDSTRTLRL

-501 ILGQFIPEFQKIVGL
+501 ILGKFIPEFQKIVGL

-545 FKTFAPL
+545 FKNFAPL
-552 ASEVILEISSNKCLF
+552 ASKVILEISSKKCLF

-577 GKKGD
+577 GRKGD
-582 HSENGALIAS
+582 HSENGSLIAS

-621 AFRYELA
+621 AFRYELGDA
-628 DEKVIKNFT
+628 RVIKSFVD
-637 NKVKSVERLNLLLVL
+637 KVKSVERLKLLLVL

-686 DNLKTIKVIQTPKNL
+686 DNVNELIKTPKKS
-701 FEIYLIENGLKNSD
+701 FENFLVENGLTNSD
-715 VKKYCSYYYNK
+715 AKQYCSYYYDN
-726 YWEIFNLSKI
+726 YWEIFNLSRI
-736 INHFEIFTKM
+736 INHYEIFRNMYKD
-746 NQESKKFKIH
+746 SKKFKVH
-756 IFEENNLKATELLVI
+756 LFDESKLKATELLVI

-782 SGLVA
+782 SGLVSA
-787 SSGYDVVNAK
+787 SGYDVVNAK

-807 DTFFIQNKDRKPISE
+807 DTFFIQNKNRQPIIE
-822 EHSKKRLLKTIS
+822 EHSKKKLLKVIS
-834 QGLEGNFNIE
+834 QGLEGNFNVE
-844 KALKLRWEEIP
+844 KALNKRWEEIP

-860 VKAPTRV
+860 IKAPTRV

-895 KVITSLGFQINTANV
+895 KVITSLGLQINTANV

-917 VDIFYIKNAFGSKID
+917 VDIFYIKDAFGSKID
-932 DNVTIEK
+932 NNKSMDK
-939 VKISILNIL
+939 VKMSILKTL

-953 ANQMIKS
+953 ANQMTRS

>member
-1 MDRLNFKSKFGLFNN
+1 MDRISFKSGFTLFNKKKENLQNTSN
-16 KNHNIHKTKDSI
+16 KI
-28 LPSTLNRVNQN
+28 NQN
-39 SLWLQ
+39 SLWVQ
-44 SMEPIKYAKKYAEKL
+44 SLEPIKYAKNCSENL
-59 YVIENFKTEK
+59 YKIDDFKTETNDL
-69 VELDLFKIELFSN
+69 VLFKKELFSN
-82 LKKQLSYNISLI
+82 LKNQLDEKNDLI
-94 KKVFLETSDG
+94 KKIFLGTSDG

-112 ILIDSLLKVVFKKIY
+112 ILIDSMLRVLFKKIY
-127 YKIFSNT
+127 HKIFNNT

-147 RGELAPYS
+147 RGELAPCS

-162 LPDDLKINENKDT
+162 LPNNLKINESKHA
-175 EEAIQFILYILW
+175 EEVIQFILYILW
-187 DLGYTVGHSTR
+187 DLGYSVGHSTR
-198 TISDCIEKS
+198 TIDDCIEKS
-207 KLDLTISTTLLEK
+207 KLDLTISTALLEK
-220 RFIIGDEESFN
+220 RFIVGNEDVFS
-231 LLNNKFNLF
+231 LLNDKFTFFIKN
-240 NKSTKTLK
+240 TKTLK
-248 FVEAKLTESEL
+248 FVEAKLVESEL
-259 RHSRF
+259 RHKRF

-299 SISKL
+299 SVSKL
-304 INIGALSK
+304 INMGALSK
-312 NEAASFAE
+312 KEAASFAE
-320 AQRFLLSVRC
+320 SQRFLLSVRC
-330 HLHYRASRED
+330 HLHYRAFRED
-340 DRLAMDAQLDIAKIM
+340 DRLAMDAQLDLAKTM

-370 KRYFLATKTVGNLTR
+370 KRYFLATKTVGSLTR

-395 NKPLRLNFLSFKKK
+395 DKPLRLSFLSFKKK
-409 ENVYPFDIELGR
+409 EDVYPFDIELGR
-421 LFAKNKEILS
+421 LFVKNKEVLS
-431 ENPVNIIRLF
+431 ENPVNIIKLF

-448 IDIHPKTLRYLNGL
+448 IDIHPKTLRYLTSL
-462 RRLIN
+462 QRLIN
-467 YEVRHDF
+467 YEVRNDF

-482 ILTSEKDSTRTLRL
+482 ILTSDKDSTRTLRL

-501 ILGQFIPEFQKIVGL
+501 ILGKFIPEFQKIVGL

-545 FKTFAPL
+545 FKNFAPL
-552 ASEVILEISSNKCLF
+552 ASKVILEISSKKCLF

-577 GKKGD
+577 GRKGD
-582 HSENGALIAS
+582 HSENGSLIAS

-621 AFRYELA
+621 AFRYELGDA
-628 DEKVIKNFT
+628 RVIKSFVD
-637 NKVKSVERLNLLLVL
+637 KVKSVERLKLLLVL

-686 DNLKTIKVIQTPKNL
+686 DNVNELIKTPKKS
-701 FEIYLIENGLKNSD
+701 FENFLVENGLTNSD
-715 VKKYCSYYYNK
+715 TKQYCSYYYDN
-726 YWEIFNLSKI
+726 YWEIFNLSRI
-736 INHFEIFTKM
+736 INHYEIFRNMYKD
-746 NQESKKFKIH
+746 SKKFKVH
-756 IFEENNLKATELLVI
+756 LFDESKLKATELLVI

-782 SGLVA
+782 SGLVSA
-787 SSGYDVVNAK
+787 SGYDVVNAK

-807 DTFFIQNKDRKPISE
+807 DTFFIQNKNRQPIIE
-822 EHSKKRLLKTIS
+822 EHSKKKLLKVIS
-834 QGLEGNFNIE
+834 QGLEGNFNVE
-844 KALKLRWEEIP
+844 KALNKRWEEIP

-860 VKAPTRV
+860 IKAPTRV

-895 KVITSLGFQINTANV
+895 KVITSLGLQINTANV

-917 VDIFYIKNAFGSKID
+917 VDIFYIKDAFGLKID
-932 DNVTIEK
+932 NNESMDK
-939 VKISILNIL
+939 VKMSILKTL

-953 ANQMIKS
+953 ANQMTRS

>member
-1 MDRLNFKSKFGLFNN
+1 MDRISFKSGFTLFNKKKENLQNTSN
-16 KNHNIHKTKDSI
+16 KI
-28 LPSTLNRVNQN
+28 NQN
-39 SLWLQ
+39 SLWVQ
-44 SMEPIKYAKKYAEKL
+44 SLEPIKYAKNCSENL
-59 YVIENFKTEK
+59 YKIDDFKTETND
-69 VELDLFKIELFSN
+69 LGLFKKELFSN
-82 LKKQLSYNISLI
+82 LKNQLDEKIDLI
-94 KKVFLETSDG
+94 KKIFLETSDG

-112 ILIDSLLKVVFKKIY
+112 ILIDSLLRIVFKKIY
-127 YKIFSNT
+127 YKIFNNT

-147 RGELAPYS
+147 RGELAPCS

-162 LPDDLKINENKDT
+162 LPNNLKINQSKHA
-175 EEAIQFILYILW
+175 EEVIQFILYILW

-198 TISDCIEKS
+198 TIDDCIEKS
-207 KLDLTISTTLLEK
+207 KLDLTISTALLEK
-220 RFIIGDEESFN
+220 RFIVGNEDVFS
-231 LLNNKFNLF
+231 LLNDKFTFFIKN
-240 NKSTKTLK
+240 TKTLK
-248 FVEAKLTESEL
+248 FVEAKLVESEL
-259 RHSRF
+259 RHKRF

-299 SISKL
+299 SVSKL
-304 INIGALSK
+304 INMGALSK
-312 NEAASFAE
+312 KEAASFAE
-320 AQRFLLSVRC
+320 SQRFLLSVRC
-330 HLHYRASRED
+330 HLHYRAFRED
-340 DRLAMDAQLDIAKIM
+340 DRLAMDAQLDLAKTM

-370 KRYFLATKTVGNLTR
+370 KRYFLATKTVGSLTR

-395 NKPLRLNFLSFKKK
+395 DKPLRLSFLSFKKK
-409 ENVYPFDIELGR
+409 EDVYPFDIELGR
-421 LFAKNKEILS
+421 LFVKNKEILS
-431 ENPVNIIRLF
+431 ENPVNIIKLF

-448 IDIHPKTLRYLNGL
+448 IDIHPKTLRYLNSL
-462 RRLIN
+462 QRLIN
-467 YEVRHDF
+467 HEVRHDF

-482 ILTSEKDSTRTLRL
+482 ILTSDKDSTRTLRL

-501 ILGQFIPEFQKIVGL
+501 ILGKFIPEFQKIVGL

-545 FKTFAPL
+545 FKNFAPL
-552 ASEVILEISSNKCLF
+552 ASKVILEISSKKCLF

-577 GKKGD
+577 GRKGN
-582 HSENGALIAS
+582 HSENGSLIAS

-621 AFRYELA
+621 AFRYELGDA
-628 DEKVIKNFT
+628 RVIKSFVD
-637 NKVKSVERLNLLLVL
+637 KVKSVERLKLLLVL

-686 DNLKTIKVIQTPKNL
+686 DNVNELIKTPKKS
-701 FEIYLIENGLKNSD
+701 FENFLVENGLTNSD
-715 VKKYCSYYYNK
+715 AKQYCSYYYDN
-726 YWEIFNLSKI
+726 YWEIFNLSRI
-736 INHFEIFTKM
+736 INHYEIFRNMYKD
-746 NQESKKFKIH
+746 SKKFKVH
-756 IFEENNLKATELLVI
+756 LFDESKLKATELLVI

-782 SGLVA
+782 SGLVSA
-787 SSGYDVVNAK
+787 SGYDVVNAK

-807 DTFFIQNKDRKPISE
+807 DTFFIQNKNRQPITE
-822 EHSKKRLLKTIS
+822 EHSKKKLLKIIS
-834 QGLEGNFNIE
+834 QGLEGNFNVE
-844 KALKLRWEEIP
+844 KALSKRWEEIP

-860 VKAPTRV
+860 IKAPTRV

-895 KVITSLGFQINTANV
+895 KVITSLGLQINTANV

-917 VDIFYIKNAFGSKID
+917 VDIFYLKDAFGLKID
-932 DNVTIEK
+932 NNESMDK
-939 VKISILNIL
+939 VKMSILKIL

-953 ANQMIKS
+953 ANQMTRS

>member
-1 MDRLNFKSKFGLFNN
+1 MDRNSFKSGFTLFNKKKENLQNTSN
-16 KNHNIHKTKDSI
+16 KI
-28 LPSTLNRVNQN
+28 NQN
-39 SLWLQ
+39 SLWVQ
-44 SMEPIKYAKKYAEKL
+44 SLEPIKYAKNCSENL
-59 YVIENFKTEK
+59 YKIDDFKTETNDL
-69 VELDLFKIELFSN
+69 VLFKKELFSN
-82 LKKQLSYNISLI
+82 LKNQLDEKNDLI
-94 KKVFLETSDG
+94 KKIFLGTSDG

-112 ILIDSLLKVVFKKIY
+112 ILIDSMLRVVFKKIY
-127 YKIFSNT
+127 HKIFNNT

-147 RGELAPYS
+147 RGELAPCS

-162 LPDDLKINENKDT
+162 LPNNLKINESKHA
-175 EEAIQFILYILW
+175 EEVIQFILYILW
-187 DLGYTVGHSTR
+187 DLGYSVGHSTR
-198 TISDCIEKS
+198 TIDDCIEKS
-207 KLDLTISTTLLEK
+207 KLDLTISTALLEK
-220 RFIIGDEESFN
+220 RFIVGNEDVFS
-231 LLNNKFNLF
+231 LLNDKFTLF
-240 NKSTKTLK
+240 IKNTKTLK
-248 FVEAKLTESEL
+248 FVEAKLVESEL
-259 RHSRF
+259 RHKRF

-299 SISKL
+299 SVSKL
-304 INIGALSK
+304 INMGALSK
-312 NEAASFAE
+312 KEAASFAE
-320 AQRFLLSVRC
+320 SQRFLLSVRC
-330 HLHYRASRED
+330 HLHYRAFRED
-340 DRLAMDAQLDIAKIM
+340 DRLAMDAQLDLAKTM

-370 KRYFLATKTVGNLTR
+370 KRYFLATKTVGSLTR

-395 NKPLRLNFLSFKKK
+395 DKPLRLSFLSFKKK
-409 ENVYPFDIELGR
+409 EDVYPFDIELGR
-421 LFAKNKEILS
+421 LFVKNKEVLS
-431 ENPVNIIRLF
+431 ENPVNIIKLF

-448 IDIHPKTLRYLNGL
+448 IDIHPKTLRYLTSL
-462 RRLIN
+462 QRLIN
-467 YEVRHDF
+467 YEVRNDF

-482 ILTSEKDSTRTLRL
+482 ILTSDKDSTRTLRL

-501 ILGQFIPEFQKIVGL
+501 ILGKFIPEFQKIVGL

-545 FKTFAPL
+545 FKNFAPL
-552 ASEVILEISSNKCLF
+552 ASKVILEISSKKCLF

-577 GKKGD
+577 GRKGD
-582 HSENGALIAS
+582 HSENGSLIAS

-621 AFRYELA
+621 AFRYELGDA
-628 DEKVIKNFT
+628 RVIKSFVD
-637 NKVKSVERLNLLLVL
+637 KVKSVERLKLLLVL

-686 DNLKTIKVIQTPKNL
+686 DNVNELIKTPKKS
-701 FEIYLIENGLKNSD
+701 FENFLVENGLTNSD
-715 VKKYCSYYYNK
+715 AKQYCSYYYDN
-726 YWEIFNLSKI
+726 YWEIFKLSRI
-736 INHFEIFTKM
+736 INHYEIFRNMYKD
-746 NQESKKFKIH
+746 SKKFKVH
-756 IFEENNLKATELLVI
+756 LFDESKLKATELLVI

-782 SGLVA
+782 SGLVSA
-787 SSGYDVVNAK
+787 SGYDVVNAK

-807 DTFFIQNKDRKPISE
+807 DTFFIQNKNRQPIIE
-822 EHSKKRLLKTIS
+822 EHSKKKLLKVIS
-834 QGLEGNFNIE
+834 QGLEGNFNVE
-844 KALKLRWEEIP
+844 KALNKRWEEIP

-860 VKAPTRV
+860 IKAPTRV

-895 KVITSLGFQINTANV
+895 KVITSLGLQINTANV

-917 VDIFYIKNAFGSKID
+917 VDIFYIKDAFGSKID
-932 DNVTIEK
+932 NNKSMDK
-939 VKISILNIL
+939 VKMSILKTL

-953 ANQMIKS
+953 ANQMTRS

>member
-1 MDRLNFKSKFGLFNN
+1 MDRISFKSGFTLFNKKKENLQNTSN
-16 KNHNIHKTKDSI
+16 KI
-28 LPSTLNRVNQN
+28 NQN
-39 SLWLQ
+39 SLWVQ
-44 SMEPIKYAKKYAEKL
+44 SLEPIKYAKNCSENL
-59 YVIENFKTEK
+59 YKIDDFKTETNDL
-69 VELDLFKIELFSN
+69 VLFKKELFSN
-82 LKKQLSYNISLI
+82 LKNQLDEKNDLI
-94 KKVFLETSDG
+94 KKIFLGTSDG

-112 ILIDSLLKVVFKKIY
+112 ILIDSMLRVVFKKIY
-127 YKIFSNT
+127 HKIFNNT

-147 RGELAPYS
+147 RGELAPCS

-162 LPDDLKINENKDT
+162 LPNNLKINESKHA
-175 EEAIQFILYILW
+175 EEVIQFILYILW
-187 DLGYTVGHSTR
+187 DLGYSVGHSTR
-198 TISDCIEKS
+198 TIDDCIEKS
-207 KLDLTISTTLLEK
+207 KLDLTISTALLEK
-220 RFIIGDEESFN
+220 RFIVGNEDVFS
-231 LLNNKFNLF
+231 LLNDKFTLF
-240 NKSTKTLK
+240 IKNTKTLK
-248 FVEAKLTESEL
+248 FVEAKLVESEL
-259 RHSRF
+259 RHKRF

-299 SISKL
+299 SVSKL
-304 INIGALSK
+304 INMGALSK
-312 NEAASFAE
+312 KEAASFAE
-320 AQRFLLSVRC
+320 SQRFLLSVRC
-330 HLHYRASRED
+330 HLHYRAFRED
-340 DRLAMDAQLDIAKIM
+340 DRLAMDAQLDLAKTM

-370 KRYFLATKTVGNLTR
+370 KRYFLATKTVGSLTR

-395 NKPLRLNFLSFKKK
+395 DKPLRLSFLSFKKK
-409 ENVYPFDIELGR
+409 EDVYPFDIELGR
-421 LFAKNKEILS
+421 LFVKNKEVLS
-431 ENPVNIIRLF
+431 ENPVNIIKLF

-448 IDIHPKTLRYLNGL
+448 IDIHPKTLRYLTSL
-462 RRLIN
+462 QRLIN
-467 YEVRHDF
+467 YEVRNDF

-482 ILTSEKDSTRTLRL
+482 ILTSDKDSTRTLRL

-501 ILGQFIPEFQKIVGL
+501 ILGKFIPEFQKIVGL

-545 FKTFAPL
+545 FKNFAPL
-552 ASEVILEISSNKCLF
+552 ASKVILEISSKKCLF

-577 GKKGD
+577 GRKGD

-621 AFRYELA
+621 AFRYELGDA
-628 DEKVIKNFT
+628 RVIKSFVD
-637 NKVKSVERLNLLLVL
+637 KVKSVERLKLLLVL

-686 DNLKTIKVIQTPKNL
+686 DNVNELIKTPKKS
-701 FEIYLIENGLKNSD
+701 FENFLVENGLTNSD
-715 VKKYCSYYYNK
+715 AKQYCSYYYDN
-726 YWEIFNLSKI
+726 YWEIFNLSRI
-736 INHFEIFTKM
+736 INHYEIFRNMYKD
-746 NQESKKFKIH
+746 SKKFKVH
-756 IFEENNLKATELLVI
+756 LFDESKLKATELLVI

-782 SGLVA
+782 SGLVSA
-787 SSGYDVVNAK
+787 SGYDVVNAK

-807 DTFFIQNKDRKPISE
+807 DTFFIQNKNRQPIIE
-822 EHSKKRLLKTIS
+822 EHSKKKLLKVIS
-834 QGLEGNFNIE
+834 QGLEGNFNVE
-844 KALKLRWEEIP
+844 KALNKRWEEIP

-860 VKAPTRV
+860 IKAPTRV

-895 KVITSLGFQINTANV
+895 KVITSLGLQINTANV

-917 VDIFYIKNAFGSKID
+917 VDIFYIKDAFGSKID
-932 DNVTIEK
+932 NNKSMDK
-939 VKISILNIL
+939 VKMSILKTL

-953 ANQMIKS
+953 ANQMTRS

>member
-1 MDRLNFKSKFGLFNN
+1 
-16 KNHNIHKTKDSI
+16 
-28 LPSTLNRVNQN
+28 
-39 SLWLQ
+39 
-44 SMEPIKYAKKYAEKL
+44 MEPIKYAKNCSENL
-59 YVIENFKTEK
+59 YKIDDFKIETNDL
-69 VELDLFKIELFSN
+69 VLFKKELFSN
-82 LKKQLSYNISLI
+82 LKNQLDEKNDLI
-94 KKVFLETSDG
+94 KKIFLGTSDG

-112 ILIDSLLKVVFKKIY
+112 ILIDSMLRVVFKKIY
-127 YKIFSNT
+127 HKIFNNT

-147 RGELAPYS
+147 RGELAPCS

-162 LPDDLKINENKDT
+162 LPNNLKINESKHA
-175 EEAIQFILYILW
+175 EEVIQFILYILW
-187 DLGYTVGHSTR
+187 DLGYSVGHSTR
-198 TISDCIEKS
+198 TIDDCIEKS
-207 KLDLTISTTLLEK
+207 KLDLTISTALLEK
-220 RFIIGDEESFN
+220 RFIVGNEDVFS
-231 LLNNKFNLF
+231 LLNDKFTLF
-240 NKSTKTLK
+240 IKNTKTLK
-248 FVEAKLTESEL
+248 FVEAKLVESEL
-259 RHSRF
+259 RHKRF

-299 SISKL
+299 SVSKL
-304 INIGALSK
+304 INMGALSK
-312 NEAASFAE
+312 KEAASFAE
-320 AQRFLLSVRC
+320 SQRFLLSVRC
-330 HLHYRASRED
+330 HLHYRAFRED
-340 DRLAMDAQLDIAKIM
+340 DRLAMDAQLDLAKTM

-370 KRYFLATKTVGNLTR
+370 KRYFLATKTVGSLTR

-395 NKPLRLNFLSFKKK
+395 DKPLRLSFLSFKKK
-409 ENVYPFDIELGR
+409 EDVYPFDIELGR
-421 LFAKNKEILS
+421 LFVKNKEVLS
-431 ENPVNIIRLF
+431 ENPVNIIKLF

-448 IDIHPKTLRYLNGL
+448 IDIHPKTLRYLTSL
-462 RRLIN
+462 QRLIN
-467 YEVRHDF
+467 YEVRNDF

-482 ILTSEKDSTRTLRL
+482 ILTSDKDSTRTLRL

-501 ILGQFIPEFQKIVGL
+501 ILGKFIPEFQKIVGL

-545 FKTFAPL
+545 FKNFAPL
-552 ASEVILEISSNKCLF
+552 ASKVILEISSKKCLF

-577 GKKGD
+577 GRKGD

-621 AFRYELA
+621 AFRYELGDA
-628 DEKVIKNFT
+628 RVIKSFVD
-637 NKVKSVERLNLLLVL
+637 KVKSVERLKLLLVL

-686 DNLKTIKVIQTPKNL
+686 DNVNELIKTPKKS
-701 FEIYLIENGLKNSD
+701 FENFLVENGLTNSD
-715 VKKYCSYYYNK
+715 AKQYCSYYYDN
-726 YWEIFNLSKI
+726 YWEIFNLSRI
-736 INHFEIFTKM
+736 INHYEIFRNMYKD
-746 NQESKKFKIH
+746 SKKFKVH
-756 IFEENNLKATELLVI
+756 LFDESKLKATELLVI

-782 SGLVA
+782 SGLVSA
-787 SSGYDVVNAK
+787 SGYDVVNAK

-807 DTFFIQNKDRKPISE
+807 DTFFIQNKNRQPIIE
-822 EHSKKRLLKTIS
+822 EHSKKKLLKVIS
-834 QGLEGNFNIE
+834 QGLEGNFNVE
-844 KALKLRWEEIP
+844 KALNKRWEEIP

-860 VKAPTRV
+860 IKAPTRV

-895 KVITSLGFQINTANV
+895 KVITSLGLQINTANV

-917 VDIFYIKNAFGSKID
+917 VDIFYIKDAFGLKID
-932 DNVTIEK
+932 NNKSMDK
-939 VKISILNIL
+939 VKMSILKTL

-953 ANQMIKS
+953 ANQMTRS

>member
-1 MDRLNFKSKFGLFNN
+1 MDRISFKSGFTLFNKKKENLQNTSN
-16 KNHNIHKTKDSI
+16 KI
-28 LPSTLNRVNQN
+28 NQN
-39 SLWLQ
+39 SLWVQ
-44 SMEPIKYAKKYAEKL
+44 SLEPIKYAKNCSENL
-59 YVIENFKTEK
+59 YKIDDFKTETNDL
-69 VELDLFKIELFSN
+69 VLFKKELFSN
-82 LKKQLSYNISLI
+82 LKNQLDEKNDLI
-94 KKVFLETSDG
+94 KKIFLGTSDG

-112 ILIDSLLKVVFKKIY
+112 ILIDSMLRVVFKKIY
-127 YKIFSNT
+127 HKIFNNT

-147 RGELAPYS
+147 RGELAPCS

-162 LPDDLKINENKDT
+162 LPNNLKINESKHA
-175 EEAIQFILYILW
+175 EEVIQFILYILW
-187 DLGYTVGHSTR
+187 DLGYSVGHSTR
-198 TISDCIEKS
+198 TIDDCIEKS
-207 KLDLTISTTLLEK
+207 KLDLTISTALLEK
-220 RFIIGDEESFN
+220 RFIVGNEDVFS
-231 LLNNKFNLF
+231 LLNDKFTFFIKN
-240 NKSTKTLK
+240 TKTLK
-248 FVEAKLTESEL
+248 FVEAKLVESEL
-259 RHSRF
+259 RHKRF

-299 SISKL
+299 SVSKL
-304 INIGALSK
+304 INMGALSK
-312 NEAASFAE
+312 KEAASFAE
-320 AQRFLLSVRC
+320 SQRFLLSVRC
-330 HLHYRASRED
+330 HLHYRAFRED
-340 DRLAMDAQLDIAKIM
+340 DRLAMDAQLDLAKTM

-370 KRYFLATKTVGNLTR
+370 KRYFLATKTVGSLTR

-395 NKPLRLNFLSFKKK
+395 DKPLRLSFLSFKKK
-409 ENVYPFDIELGR
+409 EDVYPFDIELGR
-421 LFAKNKEILS
+421 LFVKNKEVLS
-431 ENPVNIIRLF
+431 ENPVNIIKLF

-448 IDIHPKTLRYLNGL
+448 IDIHPKTLRYLTSL
-462 RRLIN
+462 QRLIN
-467 YEVRHDF
+467 YEVRNDF

-482 ILTSEKDSTRTLRL
+482 ILTSDKDSTRTLRL

-501 ILGQFIPEFQKIVGL
+501 ILGKFIPEFQKIVGL

-545 FKTFAPL
+545 FKNFAPL
-552 ASEVILEISSNKCLF
+552 ASKVILEISSKKCLF

-577 GKKGD
+577 GRKGD
-582 HSENGALIAS
+582 HSENGSLIAS

-621 AFRYELA
+621 AFRYELGDA
-628 DEKVIKNFT
+628 RVIKSFVD
-637 NKVKSVERLNLLLVL
+637 KVKSVERLKLLLVL

-686 DNLKTIKVIQTPKNL
+686 DNVNELIKTPKKS
-701 FEIYLIENGLKNSD
+701 FENFLVENGLTNSD
-715 VKKYCSYYYNK
+715 AKQYCSYYYDN
-726 YWEIFNLSKI
+726 YWEIFKLSRI
-736 INHFEIFTKM
+736 INHYEIFRNMYKD
-746 NQESKKFKIH
+746 SKKFKVH
-756 IFEENNLKATELLVI
+756 LFDESKLKATELLVI

-782 SGLVA
+782 SGLVSA
-787 SSGYDVVNAK
+787 SGYDVVNAK

-807 DTFFIQNKDRKPISE
+807 DTFFIQNKNRQPIIE
-822 EHSKKRLLKTIS
+822 EHSKKKLLKVIS
-834 QGLEGNFNIE
+834 QGLEGNFNVE
-844 KALKLRWEEIP
+844 KALNKRWEEIP

-860 VKAPTRV
+860 IKAPTRV

-895 KVITSLGFQINTANV
+895 KVITSLGLQINTANV

-917 VDIFYIKNAFGSKID
+917 VDIFYIKDAFGLKID
-932 DNVTIEK
+932 NNKSMDK
-939 VKISILNIL
+939 VKMSILKTL

-953 ANQMIKS
+953 ANQMTRS

>member
-1 MDRLNFKSKFGLFNN
+1 MDRISFKSGFTLFNKKKENLQNTSN
-16 KNHNIHKTKDSI
+16 KI
-28 LPSTLNRVNQN
+28 NQN
-39 SLWLQ
+39 SLWVQ
-44 SMEPIKYAKKYAEKL
+44 SLEPIKYAKNCSENL
-59 YVIENFKTEK
+59 YKIDDFKTETNDL
-69 VELDLFKIELFSN
+69 VLFKKELFSN
-82 LKKQLSYNISLI
+82 LKNQLDEKNDLI
-94 KKVFLETSDG
+94 KKIFLGTSDG

-112 ILIDSLLKVVFKKIY
+112 ILIDSMLRVVFKKIY
-127 YKIFSNT
+127 HKIFNNT

-147 RGELAPYS
+147 RGELAPCS

-162 LPDDLKINENKDT
+162 LPNNLKINESKHA
-175 EEAIQFILYILW
+175 EEVIQFILYILW
-187 DLGYTVGHSTR
+187 DLGYSVGHSTR
-198 TISDCIEKS
+198 TIDDCIEKS
-207 KLDLTISTTLLEK
+207 KLDLTISTALLEK
-220 RFIIGDEESFN
+220 RFIVGNEDVFS
-231 LLNNKFNLF
+231 LLNDKFTLF
-240 NKSTKTLK
+240 IKNTKTLK
-248 FVEAKLTESEL
+248 FVEAKLVESEL
-259 RHSRF
+259 RHKRF

-299 SISKL
+299 TVSKL
-304 INIGALSK
+304 INMGALSK
-312 NEAASFAE
+312 KEAASFAE
-320 AQRFLLSVRC
+320 SQRFLLSVRC
-330 HLHYRASRED
+330 HLHYRAFRED
-340 DRLAMDAQLDIAKIM
+340 DRLAMDAQLDLAKTM

-370 KRYFLATKTVGNLTR
+370 KRYFLATKTVGSLTR

-395 NKPLRLNFLSFKKK
+395 NKPLRLSFLSFKKK
-409 ENVYPFDIELGR
+409 EDVYPFDIELGR
-421 LFAKNKEILS
+421 LFVKNKEVLS
-431 ENPVNIIRLF
+431 ENPVNIIKLF

-448 IDIHPKTLRYLNGL
+448 IDIHPKTLRYLTSL
-462 RRLIN
+462 QRLIN
-467 YEVRHDF
+467 YEVRNDF

-482 ILTSEKDSTRTLRL
+482 ILTSDKDSTRTLRL

-501 ILGQFIPEFQKIVGL
+501 ILGKFIPEFQKIVGL

-545 FKTFAPL
+545 FKNFAPL
-552 ASEVILEISSNKCLF
+552 ASKVILEISSKKCLF

-577 GKKGD
+577 GRKGD
-582 HSENGALIAS
+582 HSENGSLIAS

-621 AFRYELA
+621 AFRYELGDA
-628 DEKVIKNFT
+628 RVIKSFVD
-637 NKVKSVERLNLLLVL
+637 KVKSVERLKLLLVL

-686 DNLKTIKVIQTPKNL
+686 DNVNELIKTPKKS
-701 FEIYLIENGLKNSD
+701 FENFLVENGLTNSD
-715 VKKYCSYYYNK
+715 AKQYCSYYYDN
-726 YWEIFNLSKI
+726 YCEIINLSRI
-736 INHFEIFTKM
+736 INHYEIFRNMYKD
-746 NQESKKFKIH
+746 SKKFKVH
-756 IFEENNLKATELLVI
+756 LFDESKLKATELLVI

-782 SGLVA
+782 SGLVSA
-787 SSGYDVVNAK
+787 SGYDVVNAK

-807 DTFFIQNKDRKPISE
+807 DTFFIQNKNRQPIIE
-822 EHSKKRLLKTIS
+822 EHSKKKLLKIIS
-834 QGLEGNFNIE
+834 QGLEGNFNVE
-844 KALKLRWEEIP
+844 KALNKRWEEIP

-860 VKAPTRV
+860 IKAPTRV

-895 KVITSLGFQINTANV
+895 KVITSLGLQINTANV

-917 VDIFYIKNAFGSKID
+917 VDIFYIKDAFGLKID
-932 DNVTIEK
+932 NNKSMDK
-939 VKISILNIL
+939 VKMSILKTL

-953 ANQMIKS
+953 ANQMTRS

>member
-1 MDRLNFKSKFGLFNN
+1 MDRISFKSGFTLFNKKKENLQNTSN
-16 KNHNIHKTKDSI
+16 KI
-28 LPSTLNRVNQN
+28 NQN
-39 SLWLQ
+39 SLWVQ
-44 SMEPIKYAKKYAEKL
+44 SLEPIKYAKNCSENL
-59 YVIENFKTEK
+59 YKIDDFKTETNDL
-69 VELDLFKIELFSN
+69 VLFKKELFSN
-82 LKKQLSYNISLI
+82 LKNQLDEKNDLI
-94 KKVFLETSDG
+94 KKIFLGTSDG

-112 ILIDSLLKVVFKKIY
+112 ILIDSMLRVVFKKIY
-127 YKIFSNT
+127 HKIFNNT

-147 RGELAPYS
+147 RGELAPCS

-162 LPDDLKINENKDT
+162 LPNNLKINQSKHA
-175 EEAIQFILYILW
+175 EEVIQFILYILW

-198 TISDCIEKS
+198 TIDDCIEKS
-207 KLDLTISTTLLEK
+207 KLDLTISTALLEK
-220 RFIIGDEESFN
+220 RFIVGNEDVFS
-231 LLNNKFNLF
+231 LLNDKFTLF
-240 NKSTKTLK
+240 IKNTKTLK
-248 FVEAKLTESEL
+248 FVEAKLVESEL
-259 RHSRF
+259 RHKRF

-299 SISKL
+299 SVSKL
-304 INIGALSK
+304 INMGALSK
-312 NEAASFAE
+312 KEAASFAE
-320 AQRFLLSVRC
+320 SQRFLLSVRC
-330 HLHYRASRED
+330 HLHYRAFRED
-340 DRLAMDAQLDIAKIM
+340 DRLAMDAQLDLAKTM

-370 KRYFLATKTVGNLTR
+370 KRYFLATKTVGSLTR

-395 NKPLRLNFLSFKKK
+395 NKPLRLSFLSFKKK
-409 ENVYPFDIELGR
+409 EDVYPFDIELGR
-421 LFAKNKEILS
+421 LFVKNKEVLS
-431 ENPVNIIRLF
+431 ENPVNIIKLF

-448 IDIHPKTLRYLNGL
+448 IDIHPKTLRYLTSL
-462 RRLIN
+462 QRLIN
-467 YEVRHDF
+467 YEVRNDF

-482 ILTSEKDSTRTLRL
+482 ILTSDKDSTRTLRL

-501 ILGQFIPEFQKIVGL
+501 ILGKFIPEFQKIVGL

-545 FKTFAPL
+545 FKNFAPL
-552 ASEVILEISSNKCLF
+552 ASKVILEISSKKCLF

-577 GKKGD
+577 GRKGD

-598 GLSKEE
+598 GLTKEE

-621 AFRYELA
+621 AFRYELGDA
-628 DEKVIKNFT
+628 RVIKSFVD
-637 NKVKSVERLNLLLVL
+637 KVKSVERLKLLLVL

-686 DNLKTIKVIQTPKNL
+686 DNVNELIKTPKKS
-701 FEIYLIENGLKNSD
+701 FENFLVENGLTNSD
-715 VKKYCSYYYNK
+715 AKQYCSYYYDN
-726 YWEIFNLSKI
+726 YWEIFKLSRI
-736 INHFEIFTKM
+736 INHYEIFRNMYKD
-746 NQESKKFKIH
+746 SKKFKVH
-756 IFEENNLKATELLVI
+756 LFDESKLKATELLVI

-782 SGLVA
+782 SGLVSA
-787 SSGYDVVNAK
+787 SGYDVVNAK

-807 DTFFIQNKDRKPISE
+807 DTFFIQNKNRQPIIE
-822 EHSKKRLLKTIS
+822 EHSKKKLLKVIS
-834 QGLEGNFNIE
+834 QGLEGNFNVE
-844 KALKLRWEEIP
+844 KALNKRWEEIP

-860 VKAPTRV
+860 IKAPTRV

-895 KVITSLGFQINTANV
+895 KVITSLGLQINTANV

-917 VDIFYIKNAFGSKID
+917 VDIFYIKDAFGSKID
-932 DNVTIEK
+932 NNKSMDK
-939 VKISILNIL
+939 VKMSILKTL

-953 ANQMIKS
+953 ANQMTRS

>member
-1 MDRLNFKSKFGLFNN
+1 MDRISIKSGFTLFNKKKEN
-16 KNHNIHKTKDSI
+16 LQNTSNNI
-28 LPSTLNRVNQN
+28 NQN
-39 SLWLQ
+39 ALWVQSL
-44 SMEPIKYAKKYAEKL
+44 EPIKYAKNCSKNL
-59 YVIENFKTEK
+59 YKIDDFKTETND
-69 VELDLFKIELFSN
+69 LGLFKKELFSN
-82 LKKQLSYNISLI
+82 LKNQLDEKIDLI
-94 KKVFLETSDG
+94 KKIFLETSDG

-112 ILIDSLLKVVFKKIY
+112 ILIDSLLRVVFKKIY
-127 YKIFSNT
+127 YKIFNNT

-147 RGELAPYS
+147 RGELAPCS

-162 LPDDLKINENKDT
+162 LPNNLKINQSKHA
-175 EEAIQFILYILW
+175 EEVIQFILYILW
-187 DLGYTVGHSTR
+187 DLGYSVGHSTR
-198 TISDCIEKS
+198 TIDDCIEKS
-207 KLDLTISTTLLEK
+207 KLDLTISTALLEK
-220 RFIIGDEESFN
+220 RFIVGNEYVFS
-231 LLNNKFNLF
+231 LLNDKFTFFIKN
-240 NKSTKTLK
+240 TKTLK
-248 FVEAKLTESEL
+248 FVEAKLVESKL
-259 RHSRF
+259 RHKRF

-299 SISKL
+299 SVSKL

-312 NEAASFAE
+312 KEAASFAE
-320 AQRFLLSVRC
+320 SQRFLLSVRC
-330 HLHYRASRED
+330 HLHYRAFRED
-340 DRLAMDAQLDIAKIM
+340 DRLAMDAQLDLAKTM

-370 KRYFLATKTVGNLTR
+370 KRYFLATKTVGSLTR

-395 NKPLRLNFLSFKKK
+395 NKPLRLSFLSFKKK
-409 ENVYPFDIELGR
+409 EDVYPFDIELGR
-421 LFAKNKEILS
+421 LFVKNKEVLS
-431 ENPVNIIRLF
+431 ENPVNIIKLF

-448 IDIHPKTLRYLNGL
+448 IDIHPKTLRYLTSL
-462 RRLIN
+462 QRLIN
-467 YEVRHDF
+467 HEVRHDF

-482 ILTSEKDSTRTLRL
+482 ILTSDKDSTRTLRL

-501 ILGQFIPEFQKIVGL
+501 ILGKFIPEFQKIVGL

-545 FKTFAPL
+545 FKNFAPL
-552 ASEVILEISSNKCLF
+552 ASKIILEISSKKCLF

-577 GKKGD
+577 GRKGD

-621 AFRYELA
+621 AFRYELGDA
-628 DEKVIKNFT
+628 RVIKSFVD
-637 NKVKSVERLNLLLVL
+637 KVKSVERLKLLLVL

-686 DNLKTIKVIQTPKNL
+686 DNVNELIKTPKKS
-701 FEIYLIENGLKNSD
+701 FEIFLIENGLSNSD
-715 VKKYCSYYYNK
+715 AKKYCSYYYNN
-726 YWEIFNLSKI
+726 YWEIFKLSRI
-736 INHFEIFTKM
+736 INHYEIFRNMYKD
-746 NQESKKFKIH
+746 SKKFKVH
-756 IFEENNLKATELLVI
+756 LFDESKLKATELLVI

-782 SGLVA
+782 SGLVSA
-787 SSGYDVVNAK
+787 SGYDVVNAK

-807 DTFFIQNKDRKPISE
+807 DTFFIQNKNRQPITE
-822 EHSKKRLLKTIS
+822 EHSKKKLLKIIS
-834 QGLEGNFNIE
+834 QGLEGNFNVE
-844 KALKLRWEEIP
+844 KALSKRWEEIP

-860 VKAPTRV
+860 IKAPTRV

-895 KVITSLGFQINTANV
+895 KVITSLGLQINTANV

-917 VDIFYIKNAFGSKID
+917 VDIFYLKDAFGLKID
-932 DNVTIEK
+932 NNESMDK
-939 VKISILNIL
+939 VKMSILKIL

-953 ANQMIKS
+953 ANQMTRS

>member
-1 MDRLNFKSKFGLFNN
+1 MDRISFKSGFTLFNKKKENLQNTSN
-16 KNHNIHKTKDSI
+16 KI
-28 LPSTLNRVNQN
+28 NQN
-39 SLWLQ
+39 SLWVQ
-44 SMEPIKYAKKYAEKL
+44 SLEPIKYAKNCSENL
-59 YVIENFKTEK
+59 YKIDDFKTETNDL
-69 VELDLFKIELFSN
+69 VLFKKELFSN
-82 LKKQLSYNISLI
+82 LKNQLDEKNDLI
-94 KKVFLETSDG
+94 KKIFLGTSDG

-112 ILIDSLLKVVFKKIY
+112 ILIDSMLRVVFKKIY
-127 YKIFSNT
+127 HKIFNNT

-147 RGELAPYS
+147 RGELAPCS

-162 LPDDLKINENKDT
+162 LPNNLKINESKHA
-175 EEAIQFILYILW
+175 EEVIQFILYILW
-187 DLGYTVGHSTR
+187 DLGYSVGHSTR
-198 TISDCIEKS
+198 TIDDCIEKS
-207 KLDLTISTTLLEK
+207 KLDLTISTALLEK
-220 RFIIGDEESFN
+220 RFIVGNEDVFS
-231 LLNNKFNLF
+231 LLNDKFTFFIKN
-240 NKSTKTLK
+240 TKTLK
-248 FVEAKLTESEL
+248 FVEAKLVESEL
-259 RHSRF
+259 RHKRF

-299 SISKL
+299 SVSKL
-304 INIGALSK
+304 INMGALSK
-312 NEAASFAE
+312 KEAASFAE
-320 AQRFLLSVRC
+320 SQRFLLSVRC
-330 HLHYRASRED
+330 HLHYRAFRED
-340 DRLAMDAQLDIAKIM
+340 DRLAMDAQLDLAKTM

-370 KRYFLATKTVGNLTR
+370 KRYFLATKTVGSLTR

-395 NKPLRLNFLSFKKK
+395 NKPLRLSFLSFKKK
-409 ENVYPFDIELGR
+409 EDVYPFDIELGR
-421 LFAKNKEILS
+421 LFVKNKEVLS
-431 ENPVNIIRLF
+431 ENPVNIIKLF

-448 IDIHPKTLRYLNGL
+448 IDIHPKTLRYLTSL
-462 RRLIN
+462 QRLIN
-467 YEVRHDF
+467 YEVRNDF

-482 ILTSEKDSTRTLRL
+482 ILTSDKDSTRTLRL

-501 ILGQFIPEFQKIVGL
+501 ILGKFIPEFQKIVGL

-545 FKTFAPL
+545 FKNFAPL
-552 ASEVILEISSNKCLF
+552 ASKVILEISSKKCLF

-577 GKKGD
+577 GRKGD
-582 HSENGALIAS
+582 HSENGSLIAS

-621 AFRYELA
+621 AFRYELGDA
-628 DEKVIKNFT
+628 RVIKSFVD
-637 NKVKSVERLNLLLVL
+637 KVKSVERLKLLLVL

-686 DNLKTIKVIQTPKNL
+686 DNVNELIKTPKKS
-701 FEIYLIENGLKNSD
+701 FEIFLVENGLTNSD
-715 VKKYCSYYYNK
+715 AKKYCSYYYNN
-726 YWEIFNLSKI
+726 YWEIFKLSRI
-736 INHFEIFTKM
+736 INHYEIFRNMYKD
-746 NQESKKFKIH
+746 SKKFKVH
-756 IFEENNLKATELLVI
+756 LFDESKLKATELLVI

-782 SGLVA
+782 SGLVSA
-787 SSGYDVVNAK
+787 SGYDVVNAK

-807 DTFFIQNKDRKPISE
+807 DTFFIQNKNRQPIIE
-822 EHSKKRLLKTIS
+822 EHSKKKLLKVIS
-834 QGLEGNFNIE
+834 QGLEGNFNVE
-844 KALKLRWEEIP
+844 KALNKRWEEIP

-860 VKAPTRV
+860 IKAPTRV

-895 KVITSLGFQINTANV
+895 KVITSLGLQINTANV

-917 VDIFYIKNAFGSKID
+917 VDIFYIKDAFGSKID
-932 DNVTIEK
+932 NNKSMDK
-939 VKISILNIL
+939 VKMSILKTL

-953 ANQMIKS
+953 ANQMTRS

>member
-1 MDRLNFKSKFGLFNN
+1 MDRISFKSGFTLFNKKKENLQNTSN
-16 KNHNIHKTKDSI
+16 KI
-28 LPSTLNRVNQN
+28 NQN
-39 SLWLQ
+39 SLWVQ
-44 SMEPIKYAKKYAEKL
+44 SLEPIKYAKNCSENL
-59 YVIENFKTEK
+59 YKIDDFKTETNDL
-69 VELDLFKIELFSN
+69 VLFKKELFSN
-82 LKKQLSYNISLI
+82 LKNQLDEKNDLI
-94 KKVFLETSDG
+94 KKIFLGTSDG

-112 ILIDSLLKVVFKKIY
+112 ILIDSMLRVVFKKIY
-127 YKIFSNT
+127 HKIFNNT

-147 RGELAPYS
+147 RGELAPCS

-162 LPDDLKINENKDT
+162 LPNNLKINESKHA
-175 EEAIQFILYILW
+175 EEVIQFILYILW
-187 DLGYTVGHSTR
+187 DLGYSVGHSTR
-198 TISDCIEKS
+198 TIDDCIEKS
-207 KLDLTISTTLLEK
+207 KLDLTISTALLEK
-220 RFIIGDEESFN
+220 RFIVGNEDVFS
-231 LLNNKFNLF
+231 LLNDKFTFFIKN
-240 NKSTKTLK
+240 TKTLK
-248 FVEAKLTESEL
+248 FVEAKLVESEL
-259 RHSRF
+259 RHKRF

-299 SISKL
+299 SVSKL
-304 INIGALSK
+304 INMGALSK
-312 NEAASFAE
+312 KEAASFAE
-320 AQRFLLSVRC
+320 SQRFLLSVRC
-330 HLHYRASRED
+330 HLHYRAFRED
-340 DRLAMDAQLDIAKIM
+340 DRLAMDAQLDLAKTM

-370 KRYFLATKTVGNLTR
+370 KRYFLATKTVGSLTR

-395 NKPLRLNFLSFKKK
+395 NKPLRLSFLSFKKK
-409 ENVYPFDIELGR
+409 EDVYPFDIELGR
-421 LFAKNKEILS
+421 LFVKNKEVLS
-431 ENPVNIIRLF
+431 ENPVNIIKLF

-448 IDIHPKTLRYLNGL
+448 IDIHPKTLRYLTSL
-462 RRLIN
+462 QRLIN
-467 YEVRHDF
+467 HEVRHDF

-482 ILTSEKDSTRTLRL
+482 ILTSDKDSTRTLRL

-501 ILGQFIPEFQKIVGL
+501 ILGKFIPEFQKIVGL

-545 FKTFAPL
+545 FKNFAPL
-552 ASEVILEISSNKCLF
+552 ASKVILEISSKKCLF

-577 GKKGD
+577 GRKGD
-582 HSENGALIAS
+582 HSENGSLIAS

-621 AFRYELA
+621 AFRYELGDA
-628 DEKVIKNFT
+628 RVIKSFVD
-637 NKVKSVERLNLLLVL
+637 KVKSVERLKLLLVL

-686 DNLKTIKVIQTPKNL
+686 DNVNELIKTPKKS
-701 FEIYLIENGLKNSD
+701 FENFLVENGLTNSD
-715 VKKYCSYYYNK
+715 AKQYCSYYYDN
-726 YWEIFNLSKI
+726 YWEIFKLSRI
-736 INHFEIFTKM
+736 INHYEIFRNMYKD
-746 NQESKKFKIH
+746 SKKFKVH
-756 IFEENNLKATELLVI
+756 LFDESKLKATELLVI

-782 SGLVA
+782 SGLVSA
-787 SSGYDVVNAK
+787 SGYDVVNAK

-807 DTFFIQNKDRKPISE
+807 DTFFIQNKNRQPIIE
-822 EHSKKRLLKTIS
+822 EHSKKKLLKIIS
-834 QGLEGNFNIE
+834 QGLEGNFNVE
-844 KALKLRWEEIP
+844 KALNKRWEEIP

-860 VKAPTRV
+860 IKAPTRV

-895 KVITSLGFQINTANV
+895 KVITSLGLQINTANV

-917 VDIFYIKNAFGSKID
+917 VDIFYIKDAFGLKID
-932 DNVTIEK
+932 NNKSMDK
-939 VKISILNIL
+939 VKMSILKTL

-953 ANQMIKS
+953 ANQMTRS

>member
-1 MDRLNFKSKFGLFNN
+1 MDRISFKSGFTLFNKKKENLQNTSN
-16 KNHNIHKTKDSI
+16 KI
-28 LPSTLNRVNQN
+28 NQN
-39 SLWLQ
+39 SLWVQ
-44 SMEPIKYAKKYAEKL
+44 SLEPIKYAKNCSENL
-59 YVIENFKTEK
+59 YKIDDFKTETNDL
-69 VELDLFKIELFSN
+69 VLFKKELFSN
-82 LKKQLSYNISLI
+82 LKNQLDEKNDLI
-94 KKVFLETSDG
+94 KKIFLGTSDG

-112 ILIDSLLKVVFKKIY
+112 ILIDSMLRVVFKKIY
-127 YKIFSNT
+127 HKIFNNT

-147 RGELAPYS
+147 RGELAPCS

-162 LPDDLKINENKDT
+162 LPNNLKINESKHA
-175 EEAIQFILYILW
+175 EEVIQFILYILW
-187 DLGYTVGHSTR
+187 DLGYSVGHSTR
-198 TISDCIEKS
+198 TIDDCIEKS
-207 KLDLTISTTLLEK
+207 KLDLTISTALLEK
-220 RFIIGDEESFN
+220 RFIVGNEDVFS
-231 LLNNKFNLF
+231 LLNDKFTLF
-240 NKSTKTLK
+240 IKNTKTLK
-248 FVEAKLTESEL
+248 FVEAKLVESEL
-259 RHSRF
+259 RHKRF

-299 SISKL
+299 SVSKL
-304 INIGALSK
+304 INMGALSK
-312 NEAASFAE
+312 KEAASFAE
-320 AQRFLLSVRC
+320 SQRFLLSVRC
-330 HLHYRASRED
+330 HLHYRAFRED
-340 DRLAMDAQLDIAKIM
+340 DRLAMDAQLDLAKTM

-370 KRYFLATKTVGNLTR
+370 KRYFLATKTVGSLTR

-395 NKPLRLNFLSFKKK
+395 DKPLRLSFLSFKKK
-409 ENVYPFDIELGR
+409 EDVYPFDIELGR
-421 LFAKNKEILS
+421 LFVKNKEVLS
-431 ENPVNIIRLF
+431 ENPVNIIKLF

-448 IDIHPKTLRYLNGL
+448 IDIHPKTLRYLTSL
-462 RRLIN
+462 QRLIN
-467 YEVRHDF
+467 YEVRNDF

-482 ILTSEKDSTRTLRL
+482 ILTSDKDSTRTLRL

-501 ILGQFIPEFQKIVGL
+501 ILGKFIPEFQKIVGL

-545 FKTFAPL
+545 FKNFAPL
-552 ASEVILEISSNKCLF
+552 ASKVILEISSKKCLF

-577 GKKGD
+577 GRKGD
-582 HSENGALIAS
+582 HSENGSLIAS

-621 AFRYELA
+621 AFRYELGDA
-628 DEKVIKNFT
+628 RVIKSFVD
-637 NKVKSVERLNLLLVL
+637 KVKSVERLKLLLVL

-686 DNLKTIKVIQTPKNL
+686 DNVNELIKTPKKS
-701 FEIYLIENGLKNSD
+701 FENFLVENGLTNSD
-715 VKKYCSYYYNK
+715 AKQYCSYYYDN
-726 YWEIFNLSKI
+726 YWEIFKLSRI
-736 INHFEIFTKM
+736 INHYEIFRNMYKD
-746 NQESKKFKIH
+746 SKKFKVH
-756 IFEENNLKATELLVI
+756 LFDESKLKATELLVI

-782 SGLVA
+782 SGLVSA
-787 SSGYDVVNAK
+787 SGYDVVNAK

-807 DTFFIQNKDRKPISE
+807 DTFFIQNKNRQPIIE
-822 EHSKKRLLKTIS
+822 EHSKKKLLKVIS
-834 QGLEGNFNIE
+834 QGLEGNFNVE
-844 KALKLRWEEIP
+844 KALNKRWEEIP

-860 VKAPTRV
+860 IKAPTRV

-895 KVITSLGFQINTANV
+895 KVITSLGLQINTANV

-917 VDIFYIKNAFGSKID
+917 VDIFYIKDAFGLKID
-932 DNVTIEK
+932 NNKSMDK
-939 VKISILNIL
+939 VKMSILKTL

-953 ANQMIKS
+953 ANQMTRS

>member
-1 MDRLNFKSKFGLFNN
+1 MDRISFKSGFTLFNKKKENLQNTSN
-16 KNHNIHKTKDSI
+16 KI
-28 LPSTLNRVNQN
+28 NQN
-39 SLWLQ
+39 SLWVQ
-44 SMEPIKYAKKYAEKL
+44 SLEPIKYAKNCSENL
-59 YVIENFKTEK
+59 YKIDDFKTETNDL
-69 VELDLFKIELFSN
+69 VLFKKELFSN
-82 LKKQLSYNISLI
+82 LKNQLDEKNDLI
-94 KKVFLETSDG
+94 KKIFLGTSDG

-112 ILIDSLLKVVFKKIY
+112 ILIDSMLRVVFKKIY
-127 YKIFSNT
+127 HKIFNNT

-147 RGELAPYS
+147 RGELAPCS

-162 LPDDLKINENKDT
+162 LPNNLKINESKHA
-175 EEAIQFILYILW
+175 EEVIQFILYILW
-187 DLGYTVGHSTR
+187 DLGYSVGHSTR
-198 TISDCIEKS
+198 TIDDCIEKS
-207 KLDLTISTTLLEK
+207 KLDLTISTALLEK
-220 RFIIGDEESFN
+220 RFIVGNEDVFS
-231 LLNNKFNLF
+231 LLNDKFTFFIKN
-240 NKSTKTLK
+240 TKTLK
-248 FVEAKLTESEL
+248 FVEAKLVESEL
-259 RHSRF
+259 RHKRF

-299 SISKL
+299 SVSKL
-304 INIGALSK
+304 INMGALSK
-312 NEAASFAE
+312 KEAASFAE
-320 AQRFLLSVRC
+320 SQRFLLSVRC
-330 HLHYRASRED
+330 HLHYRAFRED
-340 DRLAMDAQLDIAKIM
+340 DRLAMDAQLDLAKTM

-370 KRYFLATKTVGNLTR
+370 KRYFLATKTVGSLTR

-395 NKPLRLNFLSFKKK
+395 DKPLRLSFLSFKKK
-409 ENVYPFDIELGR
+409 EDVYPFDIELGR
-421 LFAKNKEILS
+421 LFVKNKEVLS
-431 ENPVNIIRLF
+431 ENPVNIIKLF

-448 IDIHPKTLRYLNGL
+448 IDIHPKTLRYLTSL
-462 RRLIN
+462 QRLIN
-467 YEVRHDF
+467 YEVRNDF

-482 ILTSEKDSTRTLRL
+482 ILTSDKDSTRTLRL

-501 ILGQFIPEFQKIVGL
+501 ILGKFIPEFQKIVGL

-545 FKTFAPL
+545 FKNFAPL
-552 ASEVILEISSNKCLF
+552 ASKVILEISSKKCLF

-577 GKKGD
+577 GRKGD
-582 HSENGALIAS
+582 HSENGSLIAS

-621 AFRYELA
+621 AFRYELGDA
-628 DEKVIKNFT
+628 RVIKSFVD
-637 NKVKSVERLNLLLVL
+637 KVKSVERLKLLLVL

-686 DNLKTIKVIQTPKNL
+686 DNVNELIKTPKKS
-701 FEIYLIENGLKNSD
+701 FENFLVENGLTNSD
-715 VKKYCSYYYNK
+715 AKQYCSYYYDN
-726 YWEIFNLSKI
+726 YWEIFNLSRI
-736 INHFEIFTKM
+736 INHYEIFRNMYKD
-746 NQESKKFKIH
+746 SKKFKVH
-756 IFEENNLKATELLVI
+756 LFDESKLKATELLVI

-782 SGLVA
+782 SGLVSA
-787 SSGYDVVNAK
+787 SGYDVVNAK

-807 DTFFIQNKDRKPISE
+807 DTFFIQNKNRQPIIE
-822 EHSKKRLLKTIS
+822 EHSKKKLLKIIS
-834 QGLEGNFNIE
+834 QGLEGNFNVE
-844 KALKLRWEEIP
+844 KALNKRWEEIP

-860 VKAPTRV
+860 IKAPTRV

-895 KVITSLGFQINTANV
+895 KVITSLGLQINTANV

-917 VDIFYIKNAFGSKID
+917 VDIFYIKDAFGSKID
-932 DNVTIEK
+932 NNKSMDK
-939 VKISILNIL
+939 VKMSILKTL

-953 ANQMIKS
+953 ANQMTRS

>member
-1 MDRLNFKSKFGLFNN
+1 MDRISFKSGFTLFNKKKENLQNTSN
-16 KNHNIHKTKDSI
+16 KI
-28 LPSTLNRVNQN
+28 NQN
-39 SLWLQ
+39 SLWVQ
-44 SMEPIKYAKKYAEKL
+44 SLEPIKYAKNCSENL
-59 YVIENFKTEK
+59 YKIDDFKTETNDL
-69 VELDLFKIELFSN
+69 VLFKKELFSN
-82 LKKQLSYNISLI
+82 LKNQLDEKNDLI
-94 KKVFLETSDG
+94 KKIFLGTSDG

-112 ILIDSLLKVVFKKIY
+112 ILIDSMLRVVFKKIY
-127 YKIFSNT
+127 HKIFNNT

-147 RGELAPYS
+147 RGELAPCS

-162 LPDDLKINENKDT
+162 LPNNLKINESKHA
-175 EEAIQFILYILW
+175 EEVIQFILYILW
-187 DLGYTVGHSTR
+187 DLGYSVGHSTR
-198 TISDCIEKS
+198 TIDDCIEKS
-207 KLDLTISTTLLEK
+207 KLDLTISTALLEK
-220 RFIIGDEESFN
+220 RFIVGNEDVFS
-231 LLNNKFNLF
+231 LLNDKFTLF
-240 NKSTKTLK
+240 IKNTKTLK
-248 FVEAKLTESEL
+248 FVEAKLVESEL
-259 RHSRF
+259 RHKRF

-299 SISKL
+299 SVSKL
-304 INIGALSK
+304 INMGALSK
-312 NEAASFAE
+312 KEAASFAE
-320 AQRFLLSVRC
+320 SQRFLLSVRC
-330 HLHYRASRED
+330 HLHYRAFRED
-340 DRLAMDAQLDIAKIM
+340 DRLAMDAQLDLAKTM

-370 KRYFLATKTVGNLTR
+370 KRYFLATKTVGSLTR

-395 NKPLRLNFLSFKKK
+395 NKPLRLSFLSFKKK
-409 ENVYPFDIELGR
+409 EDVYPFDIELGR
-421 LFAKNKEILS
+421 LFVKNKEVLS
-431 ENPVNIIRLF
+431 ENPVNIIKLF

-448 IDIHPKTLRYLNGL
+448 IDIHPKTLRYLTSL
-462 RRLIN
+462 QRLIN
-467 YEVRHDF
+467 YEVRNDF

-482 ILTSEKDSTRTLRL
+482 ILTSDKDSTRTLRL

-501 ILGQFIPEFQKIVGL
+501 ILGKFIPEFQKIVGL

-545 FKTFAPL
+545 FKNFAPL
-552 ASEVILEISSNKCLF
+552 ASKVILEISSKKCLF

-577 GKKGD
+577 GRKGD
-582 HSENGALIAS
+582 HSENGSLIAS

-621 AFRYELA
+621 AFRYELGDA
-628 DEKVIKNFT
+628 RVIKSFVD
-637 NKVKSVERLNLLLVL
+637 KVKSVERLKLLLVL

-686 DNLKTIKVIQTPKNL
+686 DNVNELIKTPKKS
-701 FEIYLIENGLKNSD
+701 FENFLVENGLTNSD
-715 VKKYCSYYYNK
+715 AKQYCSYYYDN
-726 YWEIFNLSKI
+726 YWEIFNLSRI
-736 INHFEIFTKM
+736 INHYEIFRNMYKD
-746 NQESKKFKIH
+746 SKKFKVH
-756 IFEENNLKATELLVI
+756 LFDESKLKATELLVI

-782 SGLVA
+782 SGLVSA
-787 SSGYDVVNAK
+787 SGYDVVNAK

-807 DTFFIQNKDRKPISE
+807 DTFFIQNKNRQPIIE
-822 EHSKKRLLKTIS
+822 EHSKKKLLKVIS
-834 QGLEGNFNIE
+834 QGLEGNFNVE
-844 KALKLRWEEIP
+844 KALNKRWEEIP

-860 VKAPTRV
+860 IKAPTRV

-895 KVITSLGFQINTANV
+895 KVITSLGLQINTANV

-917 VDIFYIKNAFGSKID
+917 VDIFYIKDAFGLKID
-932 DNVTIEK
+932 NNKSMDK
-939 VKISILNIL
+939 VKMSILKTL

-953 ANQMIKS
+953 ANQMTRS

>member
-1 MDRLNFKSKFGLFNN
+1 MDRISIKSGFTLFNKKKENLQNTSN
-16 KNHNIHKTKDSI
+16 KI
-28 LPSTLNRVNQN
+28 NQN
-39 SLWLQ
+39 ALWVQSL
-44 SMEPIKYAKKYAEKL
+44 EPIKYAKNCSENL
-59 YVIENFKTEK
+59 YKIDDFKTETNDL
-69 VELDLFKIELFSN
+69 VLFKKELFSN
-82 LKKQLSYNISLI
+82 LKNQLDEKNDLI
-94 KKVFLETSDG
+94 KKIFLGTSDG

-112 ILIDSLLKVVFKKIY
+112 ILIDSMLRVVFKKIY
-127 YKIFSNT
+127 HKIFNNT

-147 RGELAPYS
+147 RGELAPCS

-162 LPDDLKINENKDT
+162 LPNNLKINESKHA
-175 EEAIQFILYILW
+175 EEVIQFILYILW
-187 DLGYTVGHSTR
+187 DLGYSVGHSTR
-198 TISDCIEKS
+198 TIDDCIEKS
-207 KLDLTISTTLLEK
+207 KLDLTISTALLEK
-220 RFIIGDEESFN
+220 RFIVGNEDVFS
-231 LLNNKFNLF
+231 LLNDKFTFFIKN
-240 NKSTKTLK
+240 TKTLK
-248 FVEAKLTESEL
+248 FVEAKLVESEL
-259 RHSRF
+259 RHKRF

-299 SISKL
+299 SVSKL
-304 INIGALSK
+304 INMGALSK
-312 NEAASFAE
+312 KEAASFAE
-320 AQRFLLSVRC
+320 SQRFLLSVRC
-330 HLHYRASRED
+330 HLHYRAFRED
-340 DRLAMDAQLDIAKIM
+340 DRLAMDAQLDLAKTM

-370 KRYFLATKTVGNLTR
+370 KRYFLATKTVGSLTR

-395 NKPLRLNFLSFKKK
+395 NKPLRLSFLSFKKK
-409 ENVYPFDIELGR
+409 EDVYPFDIELGR
-421 LFAKNKEILS
+421 LFVKNKEVLS
-431 ENPVNIIRLF
+431 ENPVNIIKLF

-448 IDIHPKTLRYLNGL
+448 IDIHPKTLRYLTSL
-462 RRLIN
+462 QRLIN
-467 YEVRHDF
+467 HEVRHDF

-482 ILTSEKDSTRTLRL
+482 ILTSDKDSTRTLRL

-501 ILGQFIPEFQKIVGL
+501 ILGKFIPEFQKIVGL

-545 FKTFAPL
+545 FKNFAPL
-552 ASEVILEISSNKCLF
+552 ASKVILEISSKKCLF

-577 GKKGD
+577 GRKGD
-582 HSENGALIAS
+582 HSENGSLIAS

-621 AFRYELA
+621 AFRYELGDA
-628 DEKVIKNFT
+628 RVIKSFVD
-637 NKVKSVERLNLLLVL
+637 KVKSVERLKLLLVL

-686 DNLKTIKVIQTPKNL
+686 DNVNELIKTPKKS
-701 FEIYLIENGLKNSD
+701 FENFLVENGLTNSD
-715 VKKYCSYYYNK
+715 AKQYCSYYYDN
-726 YWEIFNLSKI
+726 YWEIFKLSRI
-736 INHFEIFTKM
+736 INHYEIFRNMYKD
-746 NQESKKFKIH
+746 SKKFKVH
-756 IFEENNLKATELLVI
+756 LFDESKLKATELLVI

-782 SGLVA
+782 SGLVSA
-787 SSGYDVVNAK
+787 SGYDVVNAK

-807 DTFFIQNKDRKPISE
+807 DTFFIQNKNRQPIIE
-822 EHSKKRLLKTIS
+822 EHSKKKLLKIIS
-834 QGLEGNFNIE
+834 QGLEGNFNVE
-844 KALKLRWEEIP
+844 KALNKRWEEIP

-860 VKAPTRV
+860 IKAPTRV

-895 KVITSLGFQINTANV
+895 KVITSLGLQINTANV

-917 VDIFYIKNAFGSKID
+917 VDIFYIKDAFGLKID
-932 DNVTIEK
+932 NNKSMDK
-939 VKISILNIL
+939 VKMSILKTL

-953 ANQMIKS
+953 ANQMTRS

>member
-1 MDRLNFKSKFGLFNN
+1 MDRNSFKSGFTLFNKKKENLQNTSN
-16 KNHNIHKTKDSI
+16 KI
-28 LPSTLNRVNQN
+28 NQN
-39 SLWLQ
+39 SLWVQ
-44 SMEPIKYAKKYAEKL
+44 SLEPIKYANNCSENL
-59 YVIENFKTEK
+59 YKIDDFKTETNDL
-69 VELDLFKIELFSN
+69 VLFKKELFSN
-82 LKKQLSYNISLI
+82 LKNQLDEKNDLI
-94 KKVFLETSDG
+94 KKIFLGTSDG

-112 ILIDSLLKVVFKKIY
+112 ILIDSMLRVVFKKIY
-127 YKIFSNT
+127 HKIFNNT

-147 RGELAPYS
+147 RGELAPCS

-162 LPDDLKINENKDT
+162 LPNNLKINESKHA
-175 EEAIQFILYILW
+175 EEVIQFILYILW
-187 DLGYTVGHSTR
+187 DLGYSVGHSTR
-198 TISDCIEKS
+198 TIDDCIEKS
-207 KLDLTISTTLLEK
+207 KLDLTISTALLEK
-220 RFIIGDEESFN
+220 RFIVGNEDVFS
-231 LLNNKFNLF
+231 LLNDKFTLF
-240 NKSTKTLK
+240 IKNTKTLK
-248 FVEAKLTESEL
+248 FVEAKLVESEL
-259 RHSRF
+259 RHKRF

-299 SISKL
+299 SVSKL
-304 INIGALSK
+304 INMGALSK
-312 NEAASFAE
+312 KEAASFAE
-320 AQRFLLSVRC
+320 SQRFLLSVRC
-330 HLHYRASRED
+330 HLHYRAFRED
-340 DRLAMDAQLDIAKIM
+340 DRLAMDAQLDLAKTM

-370 KRYFLATKTVGNLTR
+370 KRYFLATKTVGSLTR

-395 NKPLRLNFLSFKKK
+395 DKPLRLSFLSFKKK
-409 ENVYPFDIELGR
+409 EDVYPFDIELGR
-421 LFAKNKEILS
+421 LFVKNKEVLS
-431 ENPVNIIRLF
+431 ENPVNIIKLF

-448 IDIHPKTLRYLNGL
+448 IDIHPKTLRYLTSL
-462 RRLIN
+462 QRLIN
-467 YEVRHDF
+467 YEVRNDF

-482 ILTSEKDSTRTLRL
+482 ILTSDKDSTRTLRL

-501 ILGQFIPEFQKIVGL
+501 ILGKFIPEFQKIVGL

-545 FKTFAPL
+545 FKNFAPL
-552 ASEVILEISSNKCLF
+552 ASKVILEISSKKCLF

-577 GKKGD
+577 GRKGD
-582 HSENGALIAS
+582 HSENGSLIAS

-621 AFRYELA
+621 AFRYELGDA
-628 DEKVIKNFT
+628 RVIKSFVD
-637 NKVKSVERLNLLLVL
+637 KVKSVERLKLLLVL

-686 DNLKTIKVIQTPKNL
+686 DNVNELIKTPKKS
-701 FEIYLIENGLKNSD
+701 FEIFLVENGLTNSD
-715 VKKYCSYYYNK
+715 AKKYCSYYYNN
-726 YWEIFNLSKI
+726 YWEIFKLSRI
-736 INHFEIFTKM
+736 INHYEIFRNMYKD
-746 NQESKKFKIH
+746 SKKFKVH
-756 IFEENNLKATELLVI
+756 LFDESKLKATELLVI

-782 SGLVA
+782 SGLVSA
-787 SSGYDVVNAK
+787 SGYDVVNAK

-807 DTFFIQNKDRKPISE
+807 DTFFIQNKNRQPIIE
-822 EHSKKRLLKTIS
+822 EHSKKKLLKIIS
-834 QGLEGNFNIE
+834 QGLEGNFNVE
-844 KALKLRWEEIP
+844 KALNKRWEEIP

-860 VKAPTRV
+860 IKAPTRV

-895 KVITSLGFQINTANV
+895 KVITSLGLQINTANV

-917 VDIFYIKNAFGSKID
+917 VDIFYIKDAFGLKID
-932 DNVTIEK
+932 NNKSMDK
-939 VKISILNIL
+939 VKMSILKTL

-953 ANQMIKS
+953 ANQMTRS

>member
-1 MDRLNFKSKFGLFNN
+1 MDRNSFKSGFTLFNKKKENLQNTSN
-16 KNHNIHKTKDSI
+16 KI
-28 LPSTLNRVNQN
+28 NQN
-39 SLWLQ
+39 SLWVQ
-44 SMEPIKYAKKYAEKL
+44 SLEPIKYAKNCSENL
-59 YVIENFKTEK
+59 YKIDDFKTETNDL
-69 VELDLFKIELFSN
+69 VLFKKELFSN
-82 LKKQLSYNISLI
+82 LKNQLDEKNDLI
-94 KKVFLETSDG
+94 KKIFLGTSDG

-112 ILIDSLLKVVFKKIY
+112 ILIDSMLRVVFKKIY
-127 YKIFSNT
+127 HKIFNNT

-147 RGELAPYS
+147 RGELAPCS

-162 LPDDLKINENKDT
+162 LPNNLKINESKHA
-175 EEAIQFILYILW
+175 EEVIQFILYILW
-187 DLGYTVGHSTR
+187 DLGYSVGHSTR
-198 TISDCIEKS
+198 TIDDCIEKS
-207 KLDLTISTTLLEK
+207 KLDLTISTALLEK
-220 RFIIGDEESFN
+220 RFIVGNEDVFS
-231 LLNNKFNLF
+231 LLNDKFTLF
-240 NKSTKTLK
+240 IKNTKTLK
-248 FVEAKLTESEL
+248 FVEAKLVESEL
-259 RHSRF
+259 RHKRF

-299 SISKL
+299 SVSKL
-304 INIGALSK
+304 INMGALSK
-312 NEAASFAE
+312 KEAASFAE
-320 AQRFLLSVRC
+320 SQRFLLSVRC
-330 HLHYRASRED
+330 HLHYRAFRED
-340 DRLAMDAQLDIAKIM
+340 DRLAMDAQLDLAKTM

-370 KRYFLATKTVGNLTR
+370 KRYFLATKTVGSLTR

-395 NKPLRLNFLSFKKK
+395 DKPLRLSFLSFKKK
-409 ENVYPFDIELGR
+409 EDVYPFDIELGR
-421 LFAKNKEILS
+421 LFVKNKEVLS
-431 ENPVNIIRLF
+431 ENPVNIIKLF

-448 IDIHPKTLRYLNGL
+448 IDIHPKTLRYLTSL
-462 RRLIN
+462 QRLIN
-467 YEVRHDF
+467 YEVRNDF

-482 ILTSEKDSTRTLRL
+482 ILTSDKDSTRTLRL

-501 ILGQFIPEFQKIVGL
+501 ILGKFIPEFQKIVGL

-545 FKTFAPL
+545 FKNFAPL
-552 ASEVILEISSNKCLF
+552 ASKVILEISSKKCLF

-577 GKKGD
+577 GRKGD
-582 HSENGALIAS
+582 HSENGSLIAS

-621 AFRYELA
+621 AFRYELGDA
-628 DEKVIKNFT
+628 RVIKSFVD
-637 NKVKSVERLNLLLVL
+637 KVKSVERLKLLLVL

-686 DNLKTIKVIQTPKNL
+686 DNVNELIKTPKKS
-701 FEIYLIENGLKNSD
+701 FENFLVENGLTNSD
-715 VKKYCSYYYNK
+715 AKQYCGYYYDN
-726 YWEIFNLSKI
+726 YWEIFKLSRI
-736 INHFEIFTKM
+736 INHYEIFRNMYKD
-746 NQESKKFKIH
+746 SKKFKVH
-756 IFEENNLKATELLVI
+756 LFDESKLKATELLVI

-782 SGLVA
+782 SGLVSA
-787 SSGYDVVNAK
+787 SGYDVVNAK

-807 DTFFIQNKDRKPISE
+807 DTFFIQNKNRQPIIE
-822 EHSKKRLLKTIS
+822 EHSKKKLLKVIS
-834 QGLEGNFNIE
+834 QGLEGNFNVE
-844 KALKLRWEEIP
+844 KALNKRWEEIP

-860 VKAPTRV
+860 IKAPTRV

-895 KVITSLGFQINTANV
+895 KVITSLGLQINTANV

-917 VDIFYIKNAFGSKID
+917 VDIFYIKDAFGSKID
-932 DNVTIEK
+932 NNKSMDK
-939 VKISILNIL
+939 VKMSILKTL

-953 ANQMIKS
+953 ANQMTRS

>member
-1 MDRLNFKSKFGLFNN
+1 MDRISIKSGFTLFNKKKEN
-16 KNHNIHKTKDSI
+16 LQNTSNNI
-28 LPSTLNRVNQN
+28 NQN
-39 SLWLQ
+39 ALWVQSL
-44 SMEPIKYAKKYAEKL
+44 EPIKYAKNCSKNL
-59 YVIENFKTEK
+59 YKIDDFKTETND
-69 VELDLFKIELFSN
+69 LGLFKKELFSN
-82 LKKQLSYNISLI
+82 LKNQLDEKIDLI
-94 KKVFLETSDG
+94 KKIFLETSDG

-112 ILIDSLLKVVFKKIY
+112 ILIDSLLRVVFKKIY
-127 YKIFSNT
+127 YKIFNNT

-147 RGELAPYS
+147 RGELAPCS

-162 LPDDLKINENKDT
+162 LPNNLKINQSKHA
-175 EEAIQFILYILW
+175 EEVIQFILYILW
-187 DLGYTVGHSTR
+187 DLGYSVGHSTR
-198 TISDCIEKS
+198 TIDDCIEKS
-207 KLDLTISTTLLEK
+207 KLDLTISTALLEK
-220 RFIIGDEESFN
+220 RFIVGNKYVFS
-231 LLNNKFNLF
+231 LLNDKFTFFIKN
-240 NKSTKTLK
+240 TKTLK
-248 FVEAKLTESEL
+248 FVEAKLVESKL
-259 RHSRF
+259 RHKRF

-299 SISKL
+299 SVSKL

-312 NEAASFAE
+312 KEASSFAE
-320 AQRFLLSVRC
+320 SQRFLLSVRC
-330 HLHYRASRED
+330 HLHYRAFRED
-340 DRLAMDAQLDIAKIM
+340 DRLAMDAQLDLAKTM

-370 KRYFLATKTVGNLTR
+370 KRYFLATKTVGSLTR

-395 NKPLRLNFLSFKKK
+395 NKPLRLSFLSFKKK
-409 ENVYPFDIELGR
+409 EDVYPFDIELGR
-421 LFAKNKEILS
+421 LFVKNKEVLS
-431 ENPVNIIRLF
+431 ENPVNIIKLF

-448 IDIHPKTLRYLNGL
+448 IDIHPKTLRYLTSL
-462 RRLIN
+462 QRLIN
-467 YEVRHDF
+467 HEVRHDF

-482 ILTSEKDSTRTLRL
+482 ILTSDKDSTRTLRL

-501 ILGQFIPEFQKIVGL
+501 ILGKFIPEFQKIVGL

-545 FKTFAPL
+545 FKNFAPL
-552 ASEVILEISSNKCLF
+552 ASKIILEISSKKCLF

-577 GKKGD
+577 GRKGD

-621 AFRYELA
+621 AFRYELGDA
-628 DEKVIKNFT
+628 RVIKSFVD
-637 NKVKSVERLNLLLVL
+637 KVKSVERLKLLLVL

-686 DNLKTIKVIQTPKNL
+686 DNVNEIIKTPKKS
-701 FEIYLIENGLKNSD
+701 FEIFLIENGLANSD
-715 VKKYCSYYYNK
+715 AKKYCSYYYNN
-726 YWEIFNLSKI
+726 YWEIFKLSRI
-736 INHFEIFTKM
+736 INHYEIFRNMYKD
-746 NQESKKFKIH
+746 SKKFKVH
-756 IFEENNLKATELLVI
+756 LFDESKLKATELLVI

-782 SGLVA
+782 SGLVSA
-787 SSGYDVVNAK
+787 SGYDVVNAK

-807 DTFFIQNKDRKPISE
+807 DTFFIQNKNRQPITE
-822 EHSKKRLLKTIS
+822 EHSKKKLLKIIS
-834 QGLEGNFNIE
+834 QGLEGNFNVE
-844 KALKLRWEEIP
+844 KALSKRWEEIP

-860 VKAPTRV
+860 IKAPTRV

-895 KVITSLGFQINTANV
+895 KVITSLGLQINTANV

-917 VDIFYIKNAFGSKID
+917 VDIFYIKDAFGLKID
-932 DNVTIEK
+932 NNESMDK
-939 VKISILNIL
+939 VKMSILKIL

-953 ANQMIKS
+953 ANQMTIS